1 MAKSDS
7 NKVAHIELLLNGNK
21 ARNVLEGLR
30 RGAESLKKEL
40 EELKATGLPDDDK
53 RVKQLT
59 AALKDATS
67 AVNSAERNLL
77 DLDSI
82 VKNLSSQSLKKLEA
96 AARQLK
102 KQMSLTAG
110 DDPKLNELIKQ
121 YQTINEQIDNIT
133 NRWKKQNTELNQTEK
148 ELLDIKKIIDSLD
161 TQSVDVLEKAK
172 SQIKKEYTS
181 VSPSDPKM
189 KELAAQYKIIDERIS
204 DINNGLKRQNTELDS
219 SEKELL
225 DIKKIVDTLD
235 TQSLKILNQA
245 KAQIEKDLNEA
256 IPGSEQMAEL
266 SEQYK
271 VIKNRISEVS
281 DTWKKQE
288 EVIEDVEEE
297 LLDVNK
303 ILKELNKQ
311 DLATLT
317 KAMKQVRDEMEH
329 TAANSPKMKE
339 LAKQYQA
346 LDDQVSKITGSWKR
360 QDGAITS
367 VMRRLAAYVSV
378 YGGFNLVTDRLRQ
391 IVTGNLEFSDSLAD
405 IQKTTGLSADGV
417 AELSYQISKIDTRTS
432 VQALHE
438 LAYEAGKLGIGSEGV
453 EGVAGFVRA
462 ADKISVALGEEL
474 GGSEAIKEL
483 MKMNDV
489 LGLTQKMGIE
499 KSLMATGSAIN
510 LLGQSSTANASYIAD
525 FAKRLS
531 GIASQAHITMDEIL
545 AFGAAADATGQEVE
559 VAATAMN
566 LFITQLQTHYKTV
579 SQAAGVN
586 EETIKNLL
594 EMGKTTEAVMIVLRG
609 LSEKGGLSQLGP
621 IMKDLGSEGARMSG
635 VLANFASNLDMVE
648 QALMV
653 SKKGFTEATS
663 VTNEYNIKNEN
674 AAAIMEKMANS
685 WEKMFVNSQNTGL
698 VKDMADN
705 FYELSKSLQQS
716 SVWMNSIYAILWG
729 LQKLISTLIAAL
741 PVLITL
747 FTLKGLVV
755 GIARLSAFIKEARAA
770 ATAMAVLNTA
780 MKSNVIISVISLVAG
795 LAFSLVNLKRELSD
809 VEKSANDL
817 SDSFRKFSKDSNA
830 AGIEANTLFG
840 RLKNLKA
847 GTDERRDLLI
857 KINELYG
864 KYIPHLLSEKSTLEE
879 IKEAQDAVNA
889 SLAQSIAYRSKESA
903 IQRVGEQYTSKLADQ
918 ISDLQNVYS
927 AAGVGNLGDIDAKKL
942 AELTAKYYDA
952 GLKWRSA
959 QKQIWQDM
967 YGPKGMSYSLVTE
980 NSVFINRMDE
990 AQRAV
995 NNYVANFYNQ
1005 QQAIKNINKK
1015 YDPVIGSYKPKEEEE
1030 GPYKIT
1036 EAEKDSEAKRRQREA
1051 LKYARDEYDAVM
1063 AAIKVYYSQQR
1074 QVINDSY
1081 LQQKIT
1087 TEQREKELTDIE
1099 LRELNTRIEAR
1110 KKLHGDAD
1118 ENWATELGYISQNDI
1133 AKTDSSQKAI
1143 VNLTSKNLD
1152 DIREKLKKFG
1162 TGEMD
1167 GIWSELEKDLL
1178 KIQEISIDLQK
1189 EIEDI
1194 LLKKDYS
1201 GQVERNYQA
1210 QLEKL
1215 GLFFTQYE
1223 EMAKEGM
1230 EGASGEML
1238 LGLKKLANQAA
1249 GEGMKALLDISKQ
1262 LYTIDINTEEGQA
1275 AFRKM
1280 LSDQAIFGEEMIN
1293 LEEDRLKALYYK
1305 TIEYGDATTQAI
1317 KKQRE
1322 EQLKIAAER
1331 FAPRQRE
1338 LDKEGKGYE
1347 WAVNFRKAEQD
1358 IGLATPGMVLDT
1370 EVEMYRQRLEAA
1382 QEYYDYLATHGYDV
1396 EEQRMVVEQ
1405 AASDLSEKMVEQV
1418 KNRLSTYKDYFDA
1431 FEEMGENFTFE
1442 GGEEGLEARQEAFE
1456 NFVKEMGNLTKEL
1469 IMNWVKEKI
1478 EHALIRAAMAR
1489 TEETTQAGM
1498 TATIAQQ
1505 QAIQKALVIGG
1516 ETEMAAAKATIGQTA
1531 LATQQVQSA
1540 TSVSTT
1546 AAETTANVSL
1556 GIAGAAAKTLGTLGW
1571 WGIPLVAVISALLSA
1586 LLSTA
1591 MSKVS
1596 SLFGGSEK
1604 TTPATTATKLVTGML
1619 TYDSGNVQSVSAGN
1633 GTVSVAADD
1642 GHTYNAHVAPA
1653 LPAGVGVVN
1662 SPLATLVNGKPSIV
1676 GERGPEIVIGRE
1688 TTRAIMQYRPDL
1700 LQGLISYDKH
1710 FSNGGGRYRAYDNG
1724 NVQLLSPS
1732 MSGSNTGVTN
1742 EELAGLLRDV
1752 TSAISQN
1759 AEVNQ
1764 ALTKRMG
1771 NIRAQIVRKEMV
1783 DETVDELY
1791 FRRERGSDKKINK
1804 MFGKK

>member
-1 MAKSDS
+1 M
-7 NKVAHIELLLNGNK
+7 
-21 ARNVLEGLR
+21 ARNTSTAHVVITMDGKQAVDMISGLQKQI
-30 RGAESLKKEL
+30 KKTRDEL
-40 EELKATGLPDDDK
+40 EQMQQIGIGPDDPQYKKKLDELKAMQK
-53 RVKQLT
+53 
-59 AALKDATS
+59 
-67 AVNSAERNLL
+67 AVNQNKTAYINL
-77 DLDSI
+77 D
-82 VKNLSSQSLKKLEA
+82 
-96 AARQLK
+96 
-102 KQMSLTAG
+102 
-110 DDPKLNELIKQ
+110 
-121 YQTINEQIDNIT
+121 
-133 NRWKKQNTELNQTEK
+133 
-148 ELLDIKKIIDSLD
+148 
-161 TQSVDVLEKAK
+161 
-172 SQIKKEYTS
+172 
-181 VSPSDPKM
+181 
-189 KELAAQYKIIDERIS
+189 
-204 DINNGLKRQNTELDS
+204 
-219 SEKELL
+219 
-225 DIKKIVDTLD
+225 KIVD
-235 TQSLKILNQA
+235 
-245 KAQIEKDLNEA
+245 
-256 IPGSEQMAEL
+256 EL
-266 SEQYK
+266 SKTTLAQLQ
-271 VIKNRISEVS
+271 RA
-281 DTWKKQE
+281 
-288 EVIEDVEEE
+288 
-297 LLDVNK
+297 
-303 ILKELNKQ
+303 LKECRKQ
-311 DLATLT
+311 MNNLSADHPD
-317 KAMKQVRDEMEH
+317 M
-329 TAANSPKMKE
+329 PK
-339 LAKQYQA
+339 LIRQYQQI
-346 LDDQVSKITGSWKR
+346 DDQIGKITGQWKR
-360 QDGAITS
+360 QDGAILS
-367 VMRRLAAYVSV
+367 VIKRLTAYVSV
-378 YGGFNLVTDRLRQ
+378 YGGFNF
-391 IVTGNLEFSDSLAD
+391 ITGQLQTIAQRNLEFSDSLAD
-405 IQKTTGLSADGV
+405 IQKTTGLSAKGV
-417 AELSYQISKIDTRTS
+417 AELSSEISKIDTRTS
-432 VQALHE
+432 VEELHK

-510 LLGQSSTANASYIAD
+510 LLGQSTTANADYIAD
-525 FAKRLS
+525 FTRRLA
-531 GIASQAHITMDEIL
+531 GIGAQAHISIADLM
-545 AFGAAADATGQEVE
+545 AFGAAADSTGQELE

-579 SQAAGVN
+579 SQAAGVDEN
-586 EETIKNLL
+586 LIKSLL
-594 EMGKTTEAVMIVLRG
+594 EVGKTTEAVMLVLRG

-621 IMKDLGSEGARMSG
+621 LMKDLGSEGARMSG
-635 VLANFASNLDMVE
+635 VLANFASNLDMID
-648 QALMV
+648 QALMI
-653 SKKGFTEATS
+653 SNKGFEEAIS
-663 VTNEYNIKNEN
+663 VTNEYMIKNEN
-674 AAAIMEKMANS
+674 AAAILEKVANS
-685 WEKMFVNSQNTGL
+685 WDKVFINVKNTHELKEVAQEFYDLSQSVQNNTLLMTELKIALALVVEVIKQLVAMLPSLIMF
-698 VKDMADN
+698 
-705 FYELSKSLQQS
+705 F
-716 SVWMNSIYAILWG
+716 SI
-729 LQKLISTLIAAL
+729 
-741 PVLITL
+741 
-747 FTLKGLVV
+747 KGLVQFSLYV
-755 GIARLSAFIKEARAA
+755 KTLAVDLYTMSKNAIAAARGVTSAGAA
-770 ATAMAVLNTA
+770 ATATGTA
-780 MKSNVIISVISLVAG
+780 FSRLTLILRSNVFLFVASAIVA
-795 LAFSLVNLKRELSD
+795 LIMRLSQAKKELSE

-857 KINELYG
+857 KINKLYG
-864 KYIPHLLSEKSTLEE
+864 DYIPHLLSEKSTLEE

-927 AAGVGNLGDIDAKKL
+927 AAGVGNLGDIDAQKL

-952 GLKWRSA
+952 GMKWRSA

-967 YGPKGMSYSLVTE
+967 YGPKGMSHSLVTE

-995 NNYVANFYNQ
+995 NNYVVNFYNQ

-1036 EAEKDSEAKRRQREA
+1036 EEEKDAEAKRRQREQ
-1051 LKYARDEYDAVM
+1051 LKFARDEYDAVM

-1074 QVINDSY
+1074 QVINDGY

-1238 LGLKKLANQAA
+1238 LGLKKLVNQAA

-1280 LSDQAIFGEEMIN
+1280 LSDQAIFGEEMVN

-1338 LDKEGKGYE
+1338 LDTQDRENQS
-1347 WAVNFRKAEQD
+1347 AVEFRKNEQD

-1478 EHALIRAAMAR
+1478 EHALIRAAMVD
-1489 TEETTQAGM
+1489 TEKESQDEMSDVSKEGLESEGDIAKKAGKKTLSEIAKIGLSKISLKKKENKDVTNVVQEGQNAEQTLVQEGAGAIANATMQIGQQVVAAKKTQA
-1498 TATIAQQ
+1498 A
-1505 QAIQKALVIGG
+1505 
-1516 ETEMAAAKATIGQTA
+1516 EN
-1531 LATQQVQSA
+1531 
-1540 TSVSTT
+1540 VSTSASET
-1546 AAETTANVSL
+1546 AAEVPL
-1556 GIAGAAAKTLGTLGW
+1556 GIASGAAKTIGNLGW
-1571 WGIPLVAVISALLSA
+1571 WGIPLVAVISAVLGA
-1586 LLSTA
+1586 LLNTA
-1591 MSKVS
+1591 MSAVS
-1596 SLFGGSEK
+1596 NLFGGSEK

-1642 GHTYNAHVAPA
+1642 GHTYNTHVAPA

-1710 FSNGGGRYRAYDNG
+1710 FSNGGGRYRAHDSGNIQSFAPMQSGNG
-1724 NVQLLSPS
+1724 GG
-1732 MSGSNTGVTN
+1732 MTN
-1742 EELAGLLRDV
+1742 EEMAGLLREV
-1752 TSAISQN
+1752 SSAISQN
-1759 AEVNQ
+1759 AEVNA
-1764 ALTKRMG
+1764 ALTRKMS
-1771 NIRAQIVRKEMV
+1771 NLKAQIVRKEMV
-1783 DETVDELY
+1783 DETVDEIS
-1791 FRRERGSDKKINK
+1791 FRRDRGSDKKINRL
-1804 MFGKK
+1804 FGKK

>member
-1 MAKSDS
+1 M
-7 NKVAHIELLLNGNK
+7 
-21 ARNVLEGLR
+21 ARNTSTAHVVITMDGKQAVDMMKGLQR
-30 RGAESLKKEL
+30 QVQQTRNELDQMQQMGIGPDDPQYKKKL
-40 EELKATGLPDDDK
+40 DELKAMQKAVNQNRTAYINLQDIVDNLNK
-53 RVKQLT
+53 TTLAQLQRALKECRKQMNNLT
-59 AALKDATS
+59 A
-67 AVNSAERNLL
+67 
-77 DLDSI
+77 
-82 VKNLSSQSLKKLEA
+82 
-96 AARQLK
+96 
-102 KQMSLTAG
+102 
-110 DDPKLNELIKQ
+110 DDPRMKDLIRQ
-121 YQTINEQIDNIT
+121 YQQIDN
-133 NRWKKQNTELNQTEK
+133 
-148 ELLDIKKIIDSLD
+148 
-161 TQSVDVLEKAK
+161 
-172 SQIKKEYTS
+172 QI
-181 VSPSDPKM
+181 
-189 KELAAQYKIIDERIS
+189 
-204 DINNGLKRQNTELDS
+204 G
-219 SEKELL
+219 
-225 DIKKIVDTLD
+225 
-235 TQSLKILNQA
+235 
-245 KAQIEKDLNEA
+245 
-256 IPGSEQMAEL
+256 
-266 SEQYK
+266 
-271 VIKNRISEVS
+271 
-281 DTWKKQE
+281 
-288 EVIEDVEEE
+288 
-297 LLDVNK
+297 
-303 ILKELNKQ
+303 
-311 DLATLT
+311 
-317 KAMKQVRDEMEH
+317 
-329 TAANSPKMKE
+329 
-339 LAKQYQA
+339 
-346 LDDQVSKITGSWKR
+346 KITGQWKR
-360 QDGAITS
+360 QDGAILS
-367 VMRRLAAYVSV
+367 VIKRLTAYVSV
-378 YGGFNLVTDRLRQ
+378 YGGFNF
-391 IVTGNLEFSDSLAD
+391 ITGQLQNIAQRNLEFSDSLAD
-405 IQKTTGLSADGV
+405 IQKTTGLSAKGV
-417 AELSYQISKIDTRTS
+417 AELSGEISKIDTRTS
-432 VQALHE
+432 VEELHK

-499 KSLMATGSAIN
+499 KSLMAIGSAIN
-510 LLGQSSTANASYIAD
+510 LLGQSTTANADYIAD
-525 FAKRLS
+525 FTRRLA
-531 GIASQAHITMDEIL
+531 GIGAQAHISIADLM
-545 AFGAAADATGQEVE
+545 AFGAAADSTGQELE

-579 SQAAGVN
+579 SQAAGVDEN
-586 EETIKNLL
+586 LIKSLL
-594 EMGKTTEAVMIVLRG
+594 EVGKTTEAVMLVLRG

-621 IMKDLGSEGARMSG
+621 LMKDLGSEGARMSG
-635 VLANFASNLDMVE
+635 VLANFASNLDMID
-648 QALMV
+648 QALMI
-653 SKKGFTEATS
+653 SNKGFEEAIS
-663 VTNEYNIKNEN
+663 VTNEYMIKNEN
-674 AAAIMEKMANS
+674 AAAIMEKVANS
-685 WEKMFVNSQNTGL
+685 WDKVFINVKNTQELKEVAQEFYDLSQSVQNNTLLMTELKIALALVVEVIKQLVAMLPSLIMFFSIKGL
-698 VKDMADN
+698 VQFSAYVKTLAVDLFTMSKNAVKAAVSVSAAGTAATTTGTA
-705 FYELSKSLQQS
+705 FYRLI
-716 SVWMNSIYAILWG
+716 VILRSNVF
-729 LQKLISTLIAAL
+729 LFVASAIAAL
-741 PVLITL
+741 IM
-747 FTLKGLVV
+747 
-755 GIARLSAFIKEARAA
+755 RLSQAK
-770 ATAMAVLNTA
+770 
-780 MKSNVIISVISLVAG
+780 K
-795 LAFSLVNLKRELSD
+795 ELSE

-857 KINELYG
+857 KINKLYG
-864 KYIPHLLSEKSTLEE
+864 DYIPHLLSEKSTLEE

-927 AAGVGNLGDIDAKKL
+927 AAGVGNLGDIDAQKL

-967 YGPKGMSYSLVTE
+967 YGPKGMSHSLVTE

-995 NNYVANFYNQ
+995 NNYVAHFYNQ

-1280 LSDQAIFGEEMIN
+1280 LSDQAIFGEEMVN

-1338 LDKEGKGYE
+1338 LDTQDRENQS
-1347 WAVNFRKAEQD
+1347 AVEFRKNEQD

-1478 EHALIRAAMAR
+1478 EHALIRAAMVD
-1489 TEETTQAGM
+1489 TEKESQDEMSDVSKEGLESEGDIAKKAGKKTLSEIAKIGLSKISLKKKENKDVTNVVQEGQNAEQTLVQEGAGAIANATMQIGQQVVAAKKTQA
-1498 TATIAQQ
+1498 A
-1505 QAIQKALVIGG
+1505 
-1516 ETEMAAAKATIGQTA
+1516 EN
-1531 LATQQVQSA
+1531 
-1540 TSVSTT
+1540 VSTSASET
-1546 AAETTANVSL
+1546 AAEVPL
-1556 GIAGAAAKTLGTLGW
+1556 GIASGAAKTIGNLGW
-1571 WGIPLVAVISALLSA
+1571 WGIPLVAVISAVLGA
-1586 LLSTA
+1586 LLNTA
-1591 MSKVS
+1591 MSAVS
-1596 SLFGGSEK
+1596 NLFGGSEK

-1653 LPAGVGVVN
+1653 LPAGVVVVN

-1732 MSGSNTGVTN
+1732 MAGGNTGVTN

>member
-1 MAKSDS
+1 M
-7 NKVAHIELLLNGNK
+7 
-21 ARNVLEGLR
+21 ARNTSTAHVVITMDGKQAKDMIAGLQKQIKQTR
-30 RGAESLKKEL
+30 DELDQMQQIGIGPDDKQYKKKL
-40 EELKATGLPDDDK
+40 DELKAMQKAVNQNKTAYIDLDK
-53 RVKQLT
+53 IVNELNKTTLVQLQR
-59 AALKDATS
+59 ALK
-67 AVNSAERNLL
+67 ECR
-77 DLDSI
+77 
-82 VKNLSSQSLKKLEA
+82 
-96 AARQLK
+96 
-102 KQMSLTAG
+102 KQMNNITA
-110 DDPKLNELIKQ
+110 DDPRMKTLISQ
-121 YQTINEQIDNIT
+121 YQQIDN
-133 NRWKKQNTELNQTEK
+133 
-148 ELLDIKKIIDSLD
+148 
-161 TQSVDVLEKAK
+161 
-172 SQIKKEYTS
+172 QI
-181 VSPSDPKM
+181 
-189 KELAAQYKIIDERIS
+189 
-204 DINNGLKRQNTELDS
+204 G
-219 SEKELL
+219 
-225 DIKKIVDTLD
+225 
-235 TQSLKILNQA
+235 
-245 KAQIEKDLNEA
+245 
-256 IPGSEQMAEL
+256 
-266 SEQYK
+266 
-271 VIKNRISEVS
+271 
-281 DTWKKQE
+281 
-288 EVIEDVEEE
+288 
-297 LLDVNK
+297 
-303 ILKELNKQ
+303 
-311 DLATLT
+311 
-317 KAMKQVRDEMEH
+317 
-329 TAANSPKMKE
+329 
-339 LAKQYQA
+339 
-346 LDDQVSKITGSWKR
+346 KITGQWKR
-360 QDGAITS
+360 QDGAILY
-367 VMRRLAAYVSV
+367 VVKRLTAYVSV
-378 YGGFNLVTDRLRQ
+378 YGSFNY
-391 IVTGNLEFSDSLAD
+391 ITGLMQNVLQKNLEFSDSLAD
-405 IQKTTGLSADGV
+405 IQKTTGLSAKGV
-417 AELSYQISKIDTRTS
+417 AELSGEISKIDTRTS
-432 VQALHE
+432 VEELHK

-510 LLGQSSTANASYIAD
+510 LLGQSTTANADYIAD
-525 FAKRLS
+525 FTRRLS
-531 GIASQAHITMDEIL
+531 GIGVQAHMSIADIM
-545 AFGAAADATGQEVE
+545 AFGAAADSTGQELE

-579 SQAAGVN
+579 SQAAGVDEN
-586 EETIKNLL
+586 LIKSLL
-594 EMGKTTEAVMIVLRG
+594 EVGKTTEAVMLVLRG

-621 IMKDLGSEGARMSG
+621 LMKDLGSEGARMSG
-635 VLANFASNLDMVE
+635 VLANFASNLDMID
-648 QALMV
+648 QALMI
-653 SKKGFTEATS
+653 SNKGFEEAIS
-663 VTNEYNIKNEN
+663 VTNEYMIKNEN
-674 AAAIMEKMANS
+674 AAAIMEKVANS
-685 WEKMFVNSQNTGL
+685 WDKVFINVKNTQELKEVAQEFYDLSQSVQNNTLLMTELKIALALVVGVIKQLVAMLPSLIMF
-698 VKDMADN
+698 
-705 FYELSKSLQQS
+705 F
-716 SVWMNSIYAILWG
+716 SI
-729 LQKLISTLIAAL
+729 
-741 PVLITL
+741 
-747 FTLKGLVV
+747 KGLVQFSLYV
-755 GIARLSAFIKEARAA
+755 KTLAVDLYTMSKNAIAAARGVTSAGAA
-770 ATAMAVLNTA
+770 ATATGTA
-780 MKSNVIISVISLVAG
+780 FSRLTLILKSNVFIFVASAIAA
-795 LAFSLVNLKRELSD
+795 LIMRLSQAKKELSE

-840 RLKNLKA
+840 RLKNLKE
-847 GTDERRDLLI
+847 GTTERRDLII
-857 KINELYG
+857 KINDLYG
-864 KYIPHLLSEKSTLEE
+864 KYIPHLLREKATLEE

-927 AAGVGNLGDIDAKKL
+927 AAGIGNLGDIDAQKL

-952 GLKWRSA
+952 GMKWRSA

-967 YGPKGMSYSLVTE
+967 YGPKGMSHSLVTE

-995 NNYVANFYNQ
+995 NNYVAHFYNQ

-1030 GPYKIT
+1030 GPYEIT
-1036 EAEKDSEAKRRQREA
+1036 EAEKDAEAKRRQREA

-1280 LSDQAIFGEEMIN
+1280 LSDQAIFGEEMVN

-1358 IGLATPGMVLDT
+1358 IGLATPDMAIDM

-1478 EHALIRAAMAR
+1478 EHALIRAAMVD
-1489 TEETTQAGM
+1489 TEKESQDEMSDVSKEGLESEGDIAKKAGKKTLSEIAKIGLSKISLKKKENKDVTNVVQEGQNAEQTLVESGEGAIANTMVQIGQQVVSAKKTQA
-1498 TATIAQQ
+1498 A
-1505 QAIQKALVIGG
+1505 
-1516 ETEMAAAKATIGQTA
+1516 EN
-1531 LATQQVQSA
+1531 
-1540 TSVSTT
+1540 VSTSASET
-1546 AAETTANVSL
+1546 AAEVPL
-1556 GIAGAAAKTLGTLGW
+1556 GIASGAAKTIGNLGW
-1571 WGIPLVAVISALLSA
+1571 WGIPLVAVISAVLGA
-1586 LLSTA
+1586 LLNTA
-1591 MSKVS
+1591 MSAVS
-1596 SLFGGSEK
+1596 NLFGGSEK

-1732 MSGSNTGVTN
+1732 MTGSNTGITN

>member
-1 MAKSDS
+1 M
-7 NKVAHIELLLNGNK
+7 
-21 ARNVLEGLR
+21 ARNTSTAHVVITMDGKQAVDMMKGLQR
-30 RGAESLKKEL
+30 QVQQTRNEL
-40 EELKATGLPDDDK
+40 DQMQQMGIGPDDPQYKKKLDELNAMQK
-53 RVKQLT
+53 AVNQNRTAYINLQDIVDNLNKTTLAQLQRALKECRKQMNNLT
-59 AALKDATS
+59 A
-67 AVNSAERNLL
+67 
-77 DLDSI
+77 
-82 VKNLSSQSLKKLEA
+82 
-96 AARQLK
+96 
-102 KQMSLTAG
+102 
-110 DDPKLNELIKQ
+110 DDPRMKDLIRQ
-121 YQTINEQIDNIT
+121 YQQIDN
-133 NRWKKQNTELNQTEK
+133 
-148 ELLDIKKIIDSLD
+148 
-161 TQSVDVLEKAK
+161 
-172 SQIKKEYTS
+172 QI
-181 VSPSDPKM
+181 
-189 KELAAQYKIIDERIS
+189 
-204 DINNGLKRQNTELDS
+204 G
-219 SEKELL
+219 
-225 DIKKIVDTLD
+225 
-235 TQSLKILNQA
+235 
-245 KAQIEKDLNEA
+245 
-256 IPGSEQMAEL
+256 
-266 SEQYK
+266 
-271 VIKNRISEVS
+271 
-281 DTWKKQE
+281 
-288 EVIEDVEEE
+288 
-297 LLDVNK
+297 
-303 ILKELNKQ
+303 
-311 DLATLT
+311 
-317 KAMKQVRDEMEH
+317 
-329 TAANSPKMKE
+329 
-339 LAKQYQA
+339 
-346 LDDQVSKITGSWKR
+346 KITGQWKR
-360 QDGAITS
+360 QDGAILS
-367 VMRRLAAYVSV
+367 VIKRLTAYVSV
-378 YGGFNLVTDRLRQ
+378 YGGFNF
-391 IVTGNLEFSDSLAD
+391 ITGQLQNIAQRNLEFSDSLAD
-405 IQKTTGLSADGV
+405 IQKTTGLSAKGV
-417 AELSYQISKIDTRTS
+417 AELSGEISKIDTRTS
-432 VQALHE
+432 VEELHK
-438 LAYEAGKLGIGSEGV
+438 LVYEAGKLGIGSEGV

-510 LLGQSSTANASYIAD
+510 LLGQSTTANADYIAD
-525 FAKRLS
+525 FTRRLA
-531 GIASQAHITMDEIL
+531 GIGAQAHISIADLM
-545 AFGAAADATGQEVE
+545 AFGAAADSTGQELE

-579 SQAAGVN
+579 SQAAGVDEN
-586 EETIKNLL
+586 LIKSLL
-594 EMGKTTEAVMIVLRG
+594 EVGKTTEAVMLVLRG

-621 IMKDLGSEGARMSG
+621 LMKDLGSEGARMSG
-635 VLANFASNLDMVE
+635 VLANFASNLDMID
-648 QALMV
+648 QALMI
-653 SKKGFTEATS
+653 SNKGFEEAIS
-663 VTNEYNIKNEN
+663 VTNEYMIKNEN
-674 AAAIMEKMANS
+674 AAAIMEKVANS
-685 WEKMFVNSQNTGL
+685 WDKVFINVKNTQELKEVAQEFYDLSQSVQNNTLLMTELKIVLALVVEVIKQLVAMLPSLIMF
-698 VKDMADN
+698 
-705 FYELSKSLQQS
+705 F
-716 SVWMNSIYAILWG
+716 SI
-729 LQKLISTLIAAL
+729 
-741 PVLITL
+741 
-747 FTLKGLVV
+747 KGLVQFSLYV
-755 GIARLSAFIKEARAA
+755 KTLAVDLYTMSKNAIAAARGVTSAGAA
-770 ATAMAVLNTA
+770 ATATGTA
-780 MKSNVIISVISLVAG
+780 FSRLTLILRSNVFLFVASAIAA
-795 LAFSLVNLKRELSD
+795 LIMRLSQAKKELSD

-840 RLKNLKA
+840 RLKNLKT
-847 GTDERRDLLI
+847 GTSERRDLLI
-857 KINELYG
+857 KINDLYG
-864 KYIPHLLSEKSTLEE
+864 KYIPHLLSEKSTLED

-927 AAGVGNLGDIDAKKL
+927 SAGVGNLGDIDAQKL

-967 YGPKGMSYSLVTE
+967 YGPKGMSHSLVTE

-995 NNYVANFYNQ
+995 NNYVAHFYNQ

-1015 YDPVIGSYKPKEEEE
+1015 YDPVIGSYKPAEEEE

-1118 ENWATELGYISQNDI
+1118 EDWATELGYISQNDI

-1280 LSDQAIFGEEMIN
+1280 LSDQAIFGEEMVN

-1338 LDKEGKGYE
+1338 LDTQDRENQA
-1347 WAVNFRKAEQD
+1347 AVEFRKNEQD

-1469 IMNWVKEKI
+1469 IMNYVKEKI
-1478 EHALIRAAMAR
+1478 EHALIRAAMVD
-1489 TEETTQAGM
+1489 TEKESQDEMSDVSKEGLESEGDIAKKAGKKTLSEIAKIGLSKISLKKKENKDVTNVVQEGQNAEQTLVQEGAGAIANATMQIGQQVVAAKKTQA
-1498 TATIAQQ
+1498 A
-1505 QAIQKALVIGG
+1505 
-1516 ETEMAAAKATIGQTA
+1516 EN
-1531 LATQQVQSA
+1531 
-1540 TSVSTT
+1540 VSTSASET
-1546 AAETTANVSL
+1546 AAEVPL
-1556 GIAGAAAKTLGTLGW
+1556 GIASGAAKTIGNLGW
-1571 WGIPLVAVISALLSA
+1571 WGIPLVAVISAVLGA
-1586 LLSTA
+1586 LLNTA
-1591 MSKVS
+1591 MSAVS
-1596 SLFGGSEK
+1596 NLFGGSEK

-1642 GHTYNAHVAPA
+1642 GHTYNAHVAPS

-1732 MSGSNTGVTN
+1732 MTGSNTGVTN

>member
-1 MAKSDS
+1 M
-7 NKVAHIELLLNGNK
+7 
-21 ARNVLEGLR
+21 ARNTSTAHVVITMDGKQAKDMIAGLQKQIKQTR
-30 RGAESLKKEL
+30 DELDQMQQIGIGPDDKQYKKKL
-40 EELKATGLPDDDK
+40 DELKAMQKAVNQNKTAYIDLDK
-53 RVKQLT
+53 IVNELNKTTLVQLQR
-59 AALKDATS
+59 ALK
-67 AVNSAERNLL
+67 ECR
-77 DLDSI
+77 
-82 VKNLSSQSLKKLEA
+82 
-96 AARQLK
+96 
-102 KQMSLTAG
+102 KQMNNITA
-110 DDPKLNELIKQ
+110 DDPRMKTLISQ
-121 YQTINEQIDNIT
+121 YQQIDN
-133 NRWKKQNTELNQTEK
+133 
-148 ELLDIKKIIDSLD
+148 
-161 TQSVDVLEKAK
+161 
-172 SQIKKEYTS
+172 QI
-181 VSPSDPKM
+181 
-189 KELAAQYKIIDERIS
+189 
-204 DINNGLKRQNTELDS
+204 G
-219 SEKELL
+219 
-225 DIKKIVDTLD
+225 
-235 TQSLKILNQA
+235 
-245 KAQIEKDLNEA
+245 
-256 IPGSEQMAEL
+256 
-266 SEQYK
+266 
-271 VIKNRISEVS
+271 
-281 DTWKKQE
+281 
-288 EVIEDVEEE
+288 
-297 LLDVNK
+297 
-303 ILKELNKQ
+303 
-311 DLATLT
+311 
-317 KAMKQVRDEMEH
+317 
-329 TAANSPKMKE
+329 
-339 LAKQYQA
+339 
-346 LDDQVSKITGSWKR
+346 KITGQWKR
-360 QDGAITS
+360 QDGAILS
-367 VMRRLAAYVSV
+367 VVKRLTAYVSV
-378 YGGFNLVTDRLRQ
+378 YGSFNY
-391 IVTGNLEFSDSLAD
+391 ITGLMQNVLQKNLEFSDSLAD
-405 IQKTTGLSADGV
+405 IQKTTGLSAKGV
-417 AELSYQISKIDTRTS
+417 AELSGEISKIDTRTS
-432 VQALHE
+432 VEELHK

-474 GGSEAIKEL
+474 GGAEAIKEL

-510 LLGQSSTANASYIAD
+510 LLGQSTTANADYIAD
-525 FAKRLS
+525 FTRRLA
-531 GIASQAHITMDEIL
+531 GIGAQAHISIADLM
-545 AFGAAADATGQEVE
+545 AFGAAADSTGQELE

-579 SQAAGVN
+579 SQAAGVDEN
-586 EETIKNLL
+586 LIKSLL
-594 EMGKTTEAVMIVLRG
+594 EVGKTTEAVMLVLRG

-621 IMKDLGSEGARMSG
+621 LMKELGSEGARMSG
-635 VLANFASNLDMVE
+635 VLANFASNLDMID
-648 QALMV
+648 QALMI
-653 SKKGFTEATS
+653 SNKGFEEAIS
-663 VTNEYNIKNEN
+663 VTNEYMIKNEN
-674 AAAIMEKMANS
+674 AAAIMEKVANS
-685 WEKMFVNSQNTGL
+685 WDKVFINVKNTQELKEVAQEFYDLSQSVQNNTLLMTELKIALAL
-698 VKDMADN
+698 VMEVIKQLVSM
-705 FYELSKSLQQS
+705 
-716 SVWMNSIYAILWG
+716 I
-729 LQKLISTLIAAL
+729 
-741 PVLITL
+741 PVLIMA
-747 FTLKGLVV
+747 FSLKGIVQFSLYIKTLAVDLYTMSKNA
-755 GIARLSAFIKEARAA
+755 IAAARGVTSAGAA
-770 ATAMAVLNTA
+770 ATATGTA
-780 MKSNVIISVISLVAG
+780 FSRLTLILKSNVFIFVASAIAA
-795 LAFSLVNLKRELSD
+795 LIMRLSQAKKELSD

-840 RLKNLKA
+840 RLKNLKE
-847 GTDERRDLLI
+847 GTTERRDLII
-857 KINELYG
+857 KINDLYG
-864 KYIPHLLSEKSTLEE
+864 KYIPHLLREKATLEE

-927 AAGVGNLGDIDAKKL
+927 AAGVGNLGDIDTQKL

-967 YGPKGMSYSLVTE
+967 YGPKGMSHSLVTE

-1280 LSDQAIFGEEMIN
+1280 LSDQAIFGEEMVN

-1331 FAPRQRE
+1331 FSPRQRE
-1338 LDKEGKGYE
+1338 LDTQDRENQS
-1347 WAVNFRKAEQD
+1347 AVEFRKNEQD

-1469 IMNWVKEKI
+1469 IMNYVKERI
-1478 EHALIRAAMAR
+1478 EHALIRAAMVD
-1489 TEETTQAGM
+1489 TEKESQDEMSDVSKEGLESEGDIAKKAGKKTLSEIAKVGLSKISLKKKENKDVANVVQEGQNAEQTLVQEGAGAIANATMQLGQQVVAAKKTQA
-1498 TATIAQQ
+1498 A
-1505 QAIQKALVIGG
+1505 
-1516 ETEMAAAKATIGQTA
+1516 EN
-1531 LATQQVQSA
+1531 
-1540 TSVSTT
+1540 VSTSASET
-1546 AAETTANVSL
+1546 AAEVPL
-1556 GIAGAAAKTLGTLGW
+1556 GIASGAAKTIGNLGW
-1571 WGIPLVAVISALLSA
+1571 WGIPLVAVISAVLGA
-1586 LLSTA
+1586 LLNTA
-1591 MSKVS
+1591 MSAVS
-1596 SLFGGSEK
+1596 NLFGGSEK

-1732 MSGSNTGVTN
+1732 MSGGNTGVTN

>member
-1 MAKSDS
+1 M
-7 NKVAHIELLLNGNK
+7 
-21 ARNVLEGLR
+21 ARNTSTAHVVITMDSKQAVDMMKVLQRQSQQLR
-30 RGAESLKKEL
+30 KEL
-40 EELKATGLPDDDK
+40 DEMQSMGLGPEDKQYKQKLDEFKAVEK
-53 RVKQLT
+53 AIRNNKT
-59 AALKDATS
+59 AYI
-67 AVNSAERNLL
+67 
-77 DLDSI
+77 DLDQ
-82 VKNLSSQSLKKLEA
+82 V
-96 AARQLK
+96 
-102 KQMSLTAG
+102 
-110 DDPKLNELIKQ
+110 
-121 YQTINEQIDNIT
+121 
-133 NRWKKQNTELNQTEK
+133 
-148 ELLDIKKIIDSLD
+148 
-161 TQSVDVLEKAK
+161 V
-172 SQIKKEYTS
+172 
-181 VSPSDPKM
+181 
-189 KELAAQYKIIDERIS
+189 
-204 DINNGLKRQNTELDS
+204 
-219 SEKELL
+219 
-225 DIKKIVDTLD
+225 
-235 TQSLKILNQA
+235 
-245 KAQIEKDLNEA
+245 
-256 IPGSEQMAEL
+256 
-266 SEQYK
+266 
-271 VIKNRISEVS
+271 
-281 DTWKKQE
+281 
-288 EVIEDVEEE
+288 
-297 LLDVNK
+297 
-303 ILKELNKQ
+303 KELNKTTLRKLQ
-311 DLATLT
+311 DSLKQCRKQMNDLTADDPRMKTLI
-317 KAMKQVRDEMEH
+317 Q
-329 TAANSPKMKE
+329 
-339 LAKQYQA
+339 QYQQI
-346 LDDQVSKITGSWKR
+346 DNQIGKITGQWKR
-360 QDGAITS
+360 QDGAILS
-367 VMRRLAAYVSV
+367 VIKRLAAYVSV
-378 YGGFNLVTDRLRQ
+378 YSGWNV
-391 IVTGNLEFSDSLAD
+391 ITGQLQNIAQRNLEFSDSLAD
-405 IQKTTGLSADGV
+405 IQKTTGLSAKGV
-417 AELSYQISKIDTRTS
+417 AELSGEISKIDTRTS
-432 VQALHE
+432 VEELHK

-510 LLGQSSTANASYIAD
+510 LLGQSTTANADYIAD
-525 FAKRLS
+525 FTRRLA
-531 GIASQAHITMDEIL
+531 GIGAQAHMSIADIM
-545 AFGAAADATGQEVE
+545 AFGAAADSTGQELE

-579 SQAAGVN
+579 SQAAGVDEN
-586 EETIKNLL
+586 LIKSLL
-594 EMGKTTEAVMIVLRG
+594 EVGKTTEAVMLVLRG

-621 IMKDLGSEGARMSG
+621 LMKDLGSEGARMSG
-635 VLANFASNLDMVE
+635 VLANFASNLDMID
-648 QALMV
+648 QALMI
-653 SKKGFTEATS
+653 SNKGFEEAIS
-663 VTNEYNIKNEN
+663 VTNEYMIKNEN
-674 AAAIMEKMANS
+674 AAAIMEKVANS
-685 WEKMFVNSQNTGL
+685 WDKVFINVKNTQELKEVAQEFYDLSQSVQNNTLLMTELKIALALVVEVIKQLVAMLPSLIMF
-698 VKDMADN
+698 
-705 FYELSKSLQQS
+705 F
-716 SVWMNSIYAILWG
+716 SI
-729 LQKLISTLIAAL
+729 
-741 PVLITL
+741 
-747 FTLKGLVV
+747 KGLVQFSAYV
-755 GIARLSAFIKEARAA
+755 KTLAVDLFTMSKNAVKAAVSVSAAGTAATTTGTAFYRLIVILRSNVFLFVASAIAVLIMRLSQAK
-770 ATAMAVLNTA
+770 
-780 MKSNVIISVISLVAG
+780 K
-795 LAFSLVNLKRELSD
+795 ELSD

-927 AAGVGNLGDIDAKKL
+927 AAGVGNLGDIDAQKL

-967 YGPKGMSYSLVTE
+967 YGPKGMSHSLVTE

-995 NNYVANFYNQ
+995 NNYVAHFYNQ

-1036 EAEKDSEAKRRQREA
+1036 EAEKDAEAKRRQREA

-1280 LSDQAIFGEEMIN
+1280 LSDQAIFGEEMVN

-1338 LDKEGKGYE
+1338 LDKDGKGYE

-1478 EHALIRAAMAR
+1478 EHALIRAAMVD
-1489 TEETTQAGM
+1489 TEKESQDEMSDVSKEGLESEGDIAKKAGKKTLSEIAKIGLSKISLKKKENKDVTNVVQEGQNAEQTLVQEGAGAIANATMQIGQQVVAAKKTQA
-1498 TATIAQQ
+1498 A
-1505 QAIQKALVIGG
+1505 
-1516 ETEMAAAKATIGQTA
+1516 EN
-1531 LATQQVQSA
+1531 
-1540 TSVSTT
+1540 VSTSASET
-1546 AAETTANVSL
+1546 AAEVPL
-1556 GIAGAAAKTLGTLGW
+1556 GIASGAAKTIGNLGW
-1571 WGIPLVAVISALLSA
+1571 WGIPLVAVISAVLGA
-1586 LLSTA
+1586 LLNTA
-1591 MSKVS
+1591 MSAVS
-1596 SLFGGSEK
+1596 NLFGGSEK

-1732 MSGSNTGVTN
+1732 MAGGNTGVTN

>member
-1 MAKSDS
+1 MARNTSTAHVVITMDSKQAVDMMKVLQRQSQQLRKELDEMQSMGLGPDDKQYKQKLDEFKAVNKAIRS
-7 NKVAHIELLLNGNK
+7 NKTAYIDLDEV
-21 ARNVLEGLR
+21 V
-30 RGAESLKKEL
+30 KEL
-40 EELKATGLPDDDK
+40 SNTTLRKLQDSLAQCRKEMKD
-53 RVKQLT
+53 LT
-59 AALKDATS
+59 AD
-67 AVNSAERNLL
+67 
-77 DLDSI
+77 
-82 VKNLSSQSLKKLEA
+82 
-96 AARQLK
+96 
-102 KQMSLTAG
+102 
-110 DDPKLNELIKQ
+110 
-121 YQTINEQIDNIT
+121 
-133 NRWKKQNTELNQTEK
+133 
-148 ELLDIKKIIDSLD
+148 
-161 TQSVDVLEKAK
+161 
-172 SQIKKEYTS
+172 
-181 VSPSDPKM
+181 DPKM
-189 KELAAQYKIIDERIS
+189 KKLIQ
-204 DINNGLKRQNTELDS
+204 
-219 SEKELL
+219 
-225 DIKKIVDTLD
+225 
-235 TQSLKILNQA
+235 
-245 KAQIEKDLNEA
+245 
-256 IPGSEQMAEL
+256 
-266 SEQYK
+266 
-271 VIKNRISEVS
+271 
-281 DTWKKQE
+281 
-288 EVIEDVEEE
+288 
-297 LLDVNK
+297 
-303 ILKELNKQ
+303 
-311 DLATLT
+311 
-317 KAMKQVRDEMEH
+317 
-329 TAANSPKMKE
+329 
-339 LAKQYQA
+339 QYQQI
-346 LDDQVSKITGSWKR
+346 DNQIGKITGQWKR
-360 QDGAITS
+360 QDGAILS
-367 VMRRLAAYVSV
+367 VIKRLTAYVSV
-378 YGGFNLVTDRLRQ
+378 YGGFNF
-391 IVTGNLEFSDSLAD
+391 ITGQLQNIAQRNLEFSDSLAD
-405 IQKTTGLSADGV
+405 IQKTTGLSAKGV
-417 AELSYQISKIDTRTS
+417 AELSGEISKIDTRTS
-432 VQALHE
+432 VEELHK

-510 LLGQSSTANASYIAD
+510 LLGQSTTANADYIAD
-525 FAKRLS
+525 FTRRLA
-531 GIASQAHITMDEIL
+531 GIGAQAHMSIADIM
-545 AFGAAADATGQEVE
+545 AFGAAADSTGQELE

-579 SQAAGVN
+579 SQVAGVDEN
-586 EETIKNLL
+586 LIKSLL
-594 EMGKTTEAVMIVLRG
+594 EVGKTTEAVMLVLRG

-621 IMKDLGSEGARMSG
+621 LMKDLGSEGARMSG
-635 VLANFASNLDMVE
+635 VLANFASNLDMID
-648 QALMV
+648 QALMI
-653 SKKGFTEATS
+653 SNKGFEEAIS
-663 VTNEYNIKNEN
+663 VTNEYMIKNEN
-674 AAAIMEKMANS
+674 AAAIMEKVANS
-685 WEKMFVNSQNTGL
+685 WDKVFINVKNTQELKEVAQEFYDLSQSVQNNTLLMTELKIALALVVEVIKQLVAMLPSLIMF
-698 VKDMADN
+698 
-705 FYELSKSLQQS
+705 F
-716 SVWMNSIYAILWG
+716 SI
-729 LQKLISTLIAAL
+729 
-741 PVLITL
+741 
-747 FTLKGLVV
+747 KGLVQFSLYV
-755 GIARLSAFIKEARAA
+755 KTLAVDLYTMSKNAIAAARGVTSAGAA
-770 ATAMAVLNTA
+770 ATATGTA
-780 MKSNVIISVISLVAG
+780 FSRLTLILRSNVFLFVASAIAA
-795 LAFSLVNLKRELSD
+795 LIMRLSQAKKELSE

-830 AGIEANTLFG
+830 AVIEANTLFG
-840 RLKNLKA
+840 RLKNLKE
-847 GTDERRDLLI
+847 GTTERRDLII
-857 KINELYG
+857 KINDLYG
-864 KYIPHLLSEKSTLEE
+864 KYIPHLLREKATLEE

-927 AAGVGNLGDIDAKKL
+927 AAGVGNLGDIDAQKL

-967 YGPKGMSYSLVTE
+967 YGQKGMSHSLVTE

-995 NNYVANFYNQ
+995 NNYVAHFYNQ

-1152 DIREKLKKFG
+1152 NIREKLKKFG

-1230 EGASGEML
+1230 EDASGEML

-1262 LYTIDINTEEGQA
+1262 LYTIDINTEEGQE

-1280 LSDQAIFGEEMIN
+1280 LSDQAIFGEEMVN
-1293 LEEDRLKALYYK
+1293 LEGDRLKALYYK

-1338 LDKEGKGYE
+1338 LDTQDRENQE
-1347 WAVNFRKAEQD
+1347 AVEFRKNEQD

-1478 EHALIRAAMAR
+1478 EHALIRAAMVD
-1489 TEETTQAGM
+1489 TEKESQDEMSDVSKEGLESEGDIAKKVGKKTLSEIAKIGLSKISLKKKENKDVTNVVQEGQNAEQTLVQEGAGAIANATMQIGQQVVAAKKTQA
-1498 TATIAQQ
+1498 A
-1505 QAIQKALVIGG
+1505 
-1516 ETEMAAAKATIGQTA
+1516 EN
-1531 LATQQVQSA
+1531 
-1540 TSVSTT
+1540 VSTSASET
-1546 AAETTANVSL
+1546 AAEVPL
-1556 GIAGAAAKTLGTLGW
+1556 GIASGAAKTIGNLGW
-1571 WGIPLVAVISALLSA
+1571 WGIPLVAVISAVLNA
-1586 LLSTA
+1586 LLNTA
-1591 MSKVS
+1591 MSAVS
-1596 SLFGGSEK
+1596 NLFGGSDK
-1604 TTPATTATKLVTGML
+1604 VTTPATTATKLVTGML

-1642 GHTYNAHVAPA
+1642 GHTYNAHVVPA

-1732 MSGSNTGVTN
+1732 MDGGNTGVTN

>member
-1 MAKSDS
+1 M
-7 NKVAHIELLLNGNK
+7 
-21 ARNVLEGLR
+21 ARNTSTAHVVITMDGKQAKDMIAGLQKQIKQTR
-30 RGAESLKKEL
+30 DEL
-40 EELKATGLPDDDK
+40 DQMQQIGIGPDDKQYKKKQDELRAMQKAVNQNKTAYIDLDK
-53 RVKQLT
+53 IVNELNKTTLVQLQR
-59 AALKDATS
+59 ALK
-67 AVNSAERNLL
+67 ECR
-77 DLDSI
+77 
-82 VKNLSSQSLKKLEA
+82 
-96 AARQLK
+96 
-102 KQMSLTAG
+102 KQMNNITA
-110 DDPKLNELIKQ
+110 DDPRMKTLISQ
-121 YQTINEQIDNIT
+121 YQQIDN
-133 NRWKKQNTELNQTEK
+133 
-148 ELLDIKKIIDSLD
+148 
-161 TQSVDVLEKAK
+161 
-172 SQIKKEYTS
+172 QI
-181 VSPSDPKM
+181 
-189 KELAAQYKIIDERIS
+189 
-204 DINNGLKRQNTELDS
+204 G
-219 SEKELL
+219 
-225 DIKKIVDTLD
+225 
-235 TQSLKILNQA
+235 
-245 KAQIEKDLNEA
+245 
-256 IPGSEQMAEL
+256 
-266 SEQYK
+266 
-271 VIKNRISEVS
+271 
-281 DTWKKQE
+281 
-288 EVIEDVEEE
+288 
-297 LLDVNK
+297 
-303 ILKELNKQ
+303 
-311 DLATLT
+311 
-317 KAMKQVRDEMEH
+317 
-329 TAANSPKMKE
+329 
-339 LAKQYQA
+339 
-346 LDDQVSKITGSWKR
+346 KITGQWKR
-360 QDGAITS
+360 QDGAILS
-367 VMRRLAAYVSV
+367 VVKRLTAYVSV
-378 YGGFNLVTDRLRQ
+378 YGSFNY
-391 IVTGNLEFSDSLAD
+391 ITGLMQNVLQKNLEFSDSLAD
-405 IQKTTGLSADGV
+405 IQKTTGLSAKGV
-417 AELSYQISKIDTRTS
+417 AELSGEISKIDTRTS
-432 VQALHE
+432 VEELHK

-474 GGSEAIKEL
+474 GGAEAIKEL

-510 LLGQSSTANASYIAD
+510 LLGQSTTANADYIAD
-525 FAKRLS
+525 FTRRLA
-531 GIASQAHITMDEIL
+531 GIGAQAHISIADLM
-545 AFGAAADATGQEVE
+545 AFGAAADSTGQELE

-579 SQAAGVN
+579 SQAAGVDEN
-586 EETIKNLL
+586 LIKSLL
-594 EMGKTTEAVMIVLRG
+594 EVGKTTEAVMLVLRG

-621 IMKDLGSEGARMSG
+621 LMKDLGSEGARMSG
-635 VLANFASNLDMVE
+635 VLANFASNLDMID
-648 QALMV
+648 QALMI
-653 SKKGFTEATS
+653 SNKGFEEAIS
-663 VTNEYNIKNEN
+663 VTNEYMIKNEN
-674 AAAIMEKMANS
+674 AAAIMEKVANS
-685 WEKMFVNSQNTGL
+685 WDKVFINVKNTQELKEVAQEFYDLSQSVQNNTLLMTELKIALAL
-698 VKDMADN
+698 VMEVIKQLVSM
-705 FYELSKSLQQS
+705 
-716 SVWMNSIYAILWG
+716 I
-729 LQKLISTLIAAL
+729 
-741 PVLITL
+741 PVLIMA
-747 FTLKGLVV
+747 FSLKGIVQFSLYIKTLAVDLYTMSKNA
-755 GIARLSAFIKEARAA
+755 IAAARGVTSAGAA
-770 ATAMAVLNTA
+770 ATATGTA
-780 MKSNVIISVISLVAG
+780 FSRLTLILRSNVFLFVASAIAA
-795 LAFSLVNLKRELSD
+795 LIMRLSQAKKELSD

-840 RLKNLKA
+840 RLKNLKT

-864 KYIPHLLSEKSTLEE
+864 KYIPHLLSEKSTLED

-927 AAGVGNLGDIDAKKL
+927 AAGVGNLGDIDAQKL

-967 YGPKGMSYSLVTE
+967 YGPKGMSHSLVTE

-995 NNYVANFYNQ
+995 NNYVAHFYNQ

-1280 LSDQAIFGEEMIN
+1280 LSDQAIFGEEMVN

-1338 LDKEGKGYE
+1338 LDTQDRENQA
-1347 WAVNFRKAEQD
+1347 AVEFRKNEQD

-1478 EHALIRAAMAR
+1478 EHALIRAAMVD
-1489 TEETTQAGM
+1489 TEKESQDEMSDVSKEGLESEGDIAKKAGKKTLSEIAKIGLSKISLKKKENKDVTNVVQEGQNAEQTLVQEGAGAIANATMQIGQQVVAAKKTQA
-1498 TATIAQQ
+1498 A
-1505 QAIQKALVIGG
+1505 
-1516 ETEMAAAKATIGQTA
+1516 EN
-1531 LATQQVQSA
+1531 
-1540 TSVSTT
+1540 VSTSASET
-1546 AAETTANVSL
+1546 AAEVPL
-1556 GIAGAAAKTLGTLGW
+1556 GIASGAAKTIGNLGW
-1571 WGIPLVAVISALLSA
+1571 WGIPLVAVISAVLGA
-1586 LLSTA
+1586 LLNTA
-1591 MSKVS
+1591 MSAVS
-1596 SLFGGSEK
+1596 NLFGGSEK

-1710 FSNGGGRYRAYDNG
+1710 FSNGGGRYRAYDSG

-1732 MSGSNTGVTN
+1732 MTGSNTGVTN

>member
-1 MAKSDS
+1 M
-7 NKVAHIELLLNGNK
+7 
-21 ARNVLEGLR
+21 ARNTSTAHVVITMDGKQAVDMIKGLQKQIQATR
-30 RGAESLKKEL
+30 KEL
-40 EELKATGLPDDDK
+40 DQMQKAGIGPDDPQYKKKLDELKAMQK
-53 RVKQLT
+53 
-59 AALKDATS
+59 
-67 AVNSAERNLL
+67 AVNQNRTAYI
-77 DLDSI
+77 DLDQ
-82 VKNLSSQSLKKLEA
+82 V
-96 AARQLK
+96 
-102 KQMSLTAG
+102 
-110 DDPKLNELIKQ
+110 
-121 YQTINEQIDNIT
+121 
-133 NRWKKQNTELNQTEK
+133 
-148 ELLDIKKIIDSLD
+148 
-161 TQSVDVLEKAK
+161 V
-172 SQIKKEYTS
+172 
-181 VSPSDPKM
+181 
-189 KELAAQYKIIDERIS
+189 
-204 DINNGLKRQNTELDS
+204 
-219 SEKELL
+219 
-225 DIKKIVDTLD
+225 
-235 TQSLKILNQA
+235 
-245 KAQIEKDLNEA
+245 
-256 IPGSEQMAEL
+256 
-266 SEQYK
+266 
-271 VIKNRISEVS
+271 
-281 DTWKKQE
+281 
-288 EVIEDVEEE
+288 
-297 LLDVNK
+297 
-303 ILKELNKQ
+303 KELNKTT
-311 DLATLT
+311 LAQLQRSLKECRKQMNNLT
-317 KAMKQVRDEMEH
+317 ADDPRMKKLIQ
-329 TAANSPKMKE
+329 
-339 LAKQYQA
+339 QYQQI
-346 LDDQVSKITGSWKR
+346 DNQIGKITGQWKR
-360 QDGAITS
+360 QDGAILS
-367 VMRRLAAYVSV
+367 VVKRLTAYVSV
-378 YGGFNLVTDRLRQ
+378 YGSFNFISGLLQNVLQ
-391 IVTGNLEFSDSLAD
+391 KNLEFSDSLAD
-405 IQKTTGLSADGV
+405 IQKTTGLSAKGV
-417 AELSYQISKIDTRTS
+417 AELSSEIMKIDTRTS
-432 VQALHE
+432 VEGLHK

-474 GGSEAIKEL
+474 GGAEAIKEL

-510 LLGQSSTANASYIAD
+510 LLGQSTTANADYIAD
-525 FAKRLS
+525 FTRRLA
-531 GIASQAHITMDEIL
+531 GIGAQAHMSIADIMAL
-545 AFGAAADATGQEVE
+545 GAAADSTGQELE

-579 SQAAGVN
+579 SQAAGVDEN
-586 EETIKNLL
+586 LIKSLL
-594 EMGKTTEAVMIVLRG
+594 EVGKTTEAVMLVLRG

-621 IMKDLGSEGARMSG
+621 LMKDLGSEGARMSG
-635 VLANFASNLDMVE
+635 VLANFASNLDKIDY
-648 QALMV
+648 ALMI
-653 SKKGFTEATS
+653 SNKGFEEAIS

-674 AAAIMEKMANS
+674 ASAIMEKMANS

-729 LQKLISTLIAAL
+729 LQKLISTLIASL

-747 FTLKGLVV
+747 FTLKGIVV
-755 GIARLSAFIKEARAA
+755 GIGRLAAFVKEAKAA
-770 ATAMAVLNTA
+770 ATAMTVLNTA

-795 LAFSLVNLKRELSD
+795 LTFSLVNLKKELSEA
-809 VEKSANDL
+809 EKSANDL

-903 IQRVGEQYTSKLADQ
+903 IQRVGEQYTSKLAEQ

-927 AAGVGNLGDIDAKKL
+927 AAGVGNLGDIDAQKL

-967 YGPKGMSYSLVTE
+967 YGPKGMSHSLVTE

-995 NNYVANFYNQ
+995 NNYVAHFYNQ

-1015 YDPVIGSYKPKEEEE
+1015 YDPVIGSYKPTEEEE

-1036 EAEKDSEAKRRQREA
+1036 EAEKDAEAKRRQREA

-1152 DIREKLKKFG
+1152 DIRGKLKKFG

-1280 LSDQAIFGEEMIN
+1280 LSDQAIFGEEMVN

-1338 LDKEGKGYE
+1338 LDTQDRENQS
-1347 WAVNFRKAEQD
+1347 AVEFRKNEQD

-1478 EHALIRAAMAR
+1478 EHALIRAAMVR
-1489 TEETTQAGM
+1489 TERTTQAGM
-1498 TATIAQQ
+1498 TATIAQEQ
-1505 QAIQKALVIGG
+1505 GIQKSLIIGG
-1516 ETEMAAAKATIGQTA
+1516 ETEMAAAKASIGQQA
-1531 LATQQVQSA
+1531 LATQQAQA
-1540 TSVSTT
+1540 AQNVSTT
-1546 AAETTANVSL
+1546 ASETTANVSL

-1571 WGIPLVAVISALLSA
+1571 WGIPLVAVISALLGA
-1586 LLSTA
+1586 LLNTA

-1710 FSNGGGRYRAYDNG
+1710 FSNGGGRYRAHDSG
-1724 NVQLLSPS
+1724 NVQSLSTAMP
-1732 MSGSNTGVTN
+1732 GSNGGMTN

>member
-1 MAKSDS
+1 M
-7 NKVAHIELLLNGNK
+7 
-21 ARNVLEGLR
+21 ARNTSTAHVVITMDGKQAVDMMKGLQR
-30 RGAESLKKEL
+30 QVQQTRNELDQMQQMGIGPDDPQYKKKL
-40 EELKATGLPDDDK
+40 DELKAMQKAVNQNRTAYINLQDIVDNLNK
-53 RVKQLT
+53 TTLAQLQRALKECRKQMNNLT
-59 AALKDATS
+59 A
-67 AVNSAERNLL
+67 
-77 DLDSI
+77 
-82 VKNLSSQSLKKLEA
+82 
-96 AARQLK
+96 
-102 KQMSLTAG
+102 
-110 DDPKLNELIKQ
+110 DDPRMKDLIRQ
-121 YQTINEQIDNIT
+121 YQQIDN
-133 NRWKKQNTELNQTEK
+133 
-148 ELLDIKKIIDSLD
+148 
-161 TQSVDVLEKAK
+161 
-172 SQIKKEYTS
+172 QI
-181 VSPSDPKM
+181 
-189 KELAAQYKIIDERIS
+189 
-204 DINNGLKRQNTELDS
+204 G
-219 SEKELL
+219 
-225 DIKKIVDTLD
+225 
-235 TQSLKILNQA
+235 
-245 KAQIEKDLNEA
+245 
-256 IPGSEQMAEL
+256 
-266 SEQYK
+266 
-271 VIKNRISEVS
+271 
-281 DTWKKQE
+281 
-288 EVIEDVEEE
+288 
-297 LLDVNK
+297 
-303 ILKELNKQ
+303 
-311 DLATLT
+311 
-317 KAMKQVRDEMEH
+317 
-329 TAANSPKMKE
+329 
-339 LAKQYQA
+339 
-346 LDDQVSKITGSWKR
+346 KITGQWKR
-360 QDGAITS
+360 QDGAILS
-367 VMRRLAAYVSV
+367 VIKRLTAYVSV
-378 YGGFNLVTDRLRQ
+378 YGGFNF
-391 IVTGNLEFSDSLAD
+391 ITGQLQNIAQRNLEFSDSLAD
-405 IQKTTGLSADGV
+405 IQKTTGLSAKGV
-417 AELSYQISKIDTRTS
+417 AELSGEISKIDTRTS
-432 VQALHE
+432 VEELHK

-510 LLGQSSTANASYIAD
+510 LLGQSTTANADYIAD
-525 FAKRLS
+525 FTRRLA
-531 GIASQAHITMDEIL
+531 GIGAQAHISIADLM
-545 AFGAAADATGQEVE
+545 AFGAAADSTGQELE

-579 SQAAGVN
+579 SQAAGVDEN
-586 EETIKNLL
+586 LIKSLL
-594 EMGKTTEAVMIVLRG
+594 EVGKTTEAVMLVLRG

-621 IMKDLGSEGARMSG
+621 LMKDLGSEGARMSG
-635 VLANFASNLDMVE
+635 VLANFASNLDMID
-648 QALMV
+648 QALMI
-653 SKKGFTEATS
+653 SNKGFEEAIS
-663 VTNEYNIKNEN
+663 VTNEYMIKNEN
-674 AAAIMEKMANS
+674 AAAIMEKVANS
-685 WEKMFVNSQNTGL
+685 WDKVFINVKNTQELKEVAQEFYDLSQSVQNNTLLMTELKIALALVVEVIKQLVAMLPSLIMFFSIKGL
-698 VKDMADN
+698 VQFSAYVKTLAVDLFTMSKNAVKAAVSVSAAGTAATTTGTA
-705 FYELSKSLQQS
+705 FYRLI
-716 SVWMNSIYAILWG
+716 VILRSNVF
-729 LQKLISTLIAAL
+729 LFVASAIAAL
-741 PVLITL
+741 IM
-747 FTLKGLVV
+747 
-755 GIARLSAFIKEARAA
+755 RLSQAK
-770 ATAMAVLNTA
+770 
-780 MKSNVIISVISLVAG
+780 K
-795 LAFSLVNLKRELSD
+795 ELSE

-857 KINELYG
+857 KINKLYG
-864 KYIPHLLSEKSTLEE
+864 DYIPHLLSEKSTLEE

-927 AAGVGNLGDIDAKKL
+927 AAGVGNLGDIDAQKL

-967 YGPKGMSYSLVTE
+967 YGPKGMSHSLVTE

-995 NNYVANFYNQ
+995 NNYVAHFYNQ

-1280 LSDQAIFGEEMIN
+1280 LSDQAIFGEEMVN

-1338 LDKEGKGYE
+1338 LDTQDRENQS
-1347 WAVNFRKAEQD
+1347 AVEFRKNEQD

-1478 EHALIRAAMAR
+1478 EHALIRAAMVD
-1489 TEETTQAGM
+1489 TEKESQDEMSDVSKEGLESEGDIAKKAGKKTLSEIAKIGLSKISLKKKENKDVTNVVQEGQNAEQTLVQEGAGAIANATMQIGQQVVAAKKTQA
-1498 TATIAQQ
+1498 A
-1505 QAIQKALVIGG
+1505 
-1516 ETEMAAAKATIGQTA
+1516 EN
-1531 LATQQVQSA
+1531 
-1540 TSVSTT
+1540 VSTSASET
-1546 AAETTANVSL
+1546 AAEVPL
-1556 GIAGAAAKTLGTLGW
+1556 GIASGAAKTIGNLGW
-1571 WGIPLVAVISALLSA
+1571 WGIPLVAVISAVLGA
-1586 LLSTA
+1586 LLNTA
-1591 MSKVS
+1591 MSAVS
-1596 SLFGGSEK
+1596 NLFGGSEK

-1619 TYDSGNVQSVSAGN
+1619 TYDSGNVQYVSAGN

-1732 MSGSNTGVTN
+1732 MAGGNTGVTN

>member
-1 MAKSDS
+1 M
-7 NKVAHIELLLNGNK
+7 
-21 ARNVLEGLR
+21 ARNTSTAHVVITMDSKQAVDMMKVLQRQSQQLRKELDEMQSMGLGPEDKQYKQKLDEFKAVEKAIR
-30 RGAESLKKEL
+30 NNRTAYIDLDQVVKELNKTTLRKLQDSLKQCRKEMNN
-40 EELKATGLPDDDK
+40 
-53 RVKQLT
+53 LT
-59 AALKDATS
+59 AD
-67 AVNSAERNLL
+67 
-77 DLDSI
+77 
-82 VKNLSSQSLKKLEA
+82 
-96 AARQLK
+96 
-102 KQMSLTAG
+102 
-110 DDPKLNELIKQ
+110 
-121 YQTINEQIDNIT
+121 
-133 NRWKKQNTELNQTEK
+133 
-148 ELLDIKKIIDSLD
+148 
-161 TQSVDVLEKAK
+161 
-172 SQIKKEYTS
+172 
-181 VSPSDPKM
+181 DPKM
-189 KELAAQYKIIDERIS
+189 KKLIQ
-204 DINNGLKRQNTELDS
+204 
-219 SEKELL
+219 
-225 DIKKIVDTLD
+225 
-235 TQSLKILNQA
+235 
-245 KAQIEKDLNEA
+245 
-256 IPGSEQMAEL
+256 
-266 SEQYK
+266 
-271 VIKNRISEVS
+271 
-281 DTWKKQE
+281 
-288 EVIEDVEEE
+288 
-297 LLDVNK
+297 
-303 ILKELNKQ
+303 
-311 DLATLT
+311 
-317 KAMKQVRDEMEH
+317 
-329 TAANSPKMKE
+329 
-339 LAKQYQA
+339 QYQQI
-346 LDDQVSKITGSWKR
+346 DNQIGKITGQWKR
-360 QDGAITS
+360 QDGAILS
-367 VMRRLAAYVSV
+367 VIKRLTAYVSV
-378 YGGFNLVTDRLRQ
+378 YGGFNF
-391 IVTGNLEFSDSLAD
+391 ITGQLQNIAQRNLEFSDSLAD
-405 IQKTTGLSADGV
+405 IQKTTGLSAKGV
-417 AELSYQISKIDTRTS
+417 AELSGEISKIDTRTS
-432 VQALHE
+432 VEELHK

-510 LLGQSSTANASYIAD
+510 LLGQSTTANADYIAD
-525 FAKRLS
+525 FTRRLA
-531 GIASQAHITMDEIL
+531 GIGAQAHISIADLM
-545 AFGAAADATGQEVE
+545 AFGAAADSTGQELE

-579 SQAAGVN
+579 SQAAGVDEN
-586 EETIKNLL
+586 LIKSLL
-594 EMGKTTEAVMIVLRG
+594 EVGKTTEAVMLVLRG

-621 IMKDLGSEGARMSG
+621 LMKDLGSEGARMSG
-635 VLANFASNLDMVE
+635 VLANFASNLDMID
-648 QALMV
+648 QALMI
-653 SKKGFTEATS
+653 SNKGFEEAIS
-663 VTNEYNIKNEN
+663 VTNEYMIKNEN
-674 AAAIMEKMANS
+674 AAAIMEKVANS
-685 WEKMFVNSQNTGL
+685 WDKVFINVKNTQELKEVAQEFYDLSQSVQNNTLLMTELKIALALVVEVIKQLVAMLPSLIMF
-698 VKDMADN
+698 
-705 FYELSKSLQQS
+705 F
-716 SVWMNSIYAILWG
+716 SI
-729 LQKLISTLIAAL
+729 
-741 PVLITL
+741 
-747 FTLKGLVV
+747 KGLVQFSLYV
-755 GIARLSAFIKEARAA
+755 KTLAVDLYTMSKNAIAAARGVTSAGAA
-770 ATAMAVLNTA
+770 ATATGTA
-780 MKSNVIISVISLVAG
+780 FSRLTLILRSNVFLFVASAIAA
-795 LAFSLVNLKRELSD
+795 LIMRLSQAKKELSD

-857 KINELYG
+857 KINKLYG
-864 KYIPHLLSEKSTLEE
+864 DYIPHLLSEKSTLED

-889 SLAQSIAYRSKESA
+889 SLAKSIAYRAKESA
-903 IQRVGEQYTSKLADQ
+903 MQSVGEQYTNKLAEQ
-918 ISDLQNVYS
+918 LSDLQNVYS
-927 AAGVGNLGDIDAKKL
+927 AAGSTNLGEIDSAKI

-952 GLKWRSA
+952 GVKWNSA
-959 QKQIWQDM
+959 RNQIWQDM
-967 YGPKGMSYSLVTE
+967 YGPKGISRNLID
-980 NSVFINRMDE
+980 NKVFVARMDE

-995 NNYVANFYNQ
+995 NNYVAYYYNQ
-1005 QQAIKNINKK
+1005 QQALENINKK
-1015 YDPVIGSYKPKEEEE
+1015 YDPIIGEYKPTIEEE

-1036 EAEKDSEAKRRQREA
+1036 EAEKESEAKRRQREA

-1249 GEGMKALLDISKQ
+1249 GEGMKVLLDISKQ

-1280 LSDQAIFGEEMIN
+1280 LSDQAIFGEEMVN

-1338 LDKEGKGYE
+1338 LDTQDRENQA
-1347 WAVNFRKAEQD
+1347 AVEFRKNEQD

-1710 FSNGGGRYRAYDNG
+1710 FSNGGGRYRAYDSG

-1732 MSGSNTGVTN
+1732 MTGSNTGVTN

>member
-1 MAKSDS
+1 M
-7 NKVAHIELLLNGNK
+7 
-21 ARNVLEGLR
+21 ARNTSTAHVVITMDGKQAVDMMKGLQR
-30 RGAESLKKEL
+30 QVQQTRNELDQMQQMGIGPDDPQYKKKL
-40 EELKATGLPDDDK
+40 DELKAMQKAVNQNRTAYINLQDIVDNLNK
-53 RVKQLT
+53 TTLAQLQRALKECRKQMNNLT
-59 AALKDATS
+59 A
-67 AVNSAERNLL
+67 
-77 DLDSI
+77 
-82 VKNLSSQSLKKLEA
+82 
-96 AARQLK
+96 
-102 KQMSLTAG
+102 
-110 DDPKLNELIKQ
+110 DDPRMKDLIRQ
-121 YQTINEQIDNIT
+121 YQQIDN
-133 NRWKKQNTELNQTEK
+133 
-148 ELLDIKKIIDSLD
+148 
-161 TQSVDVLEKAK
+161 
-172 SQIKKEYTS
+172 QI
-181 VSPSDPKM
+181 
-189 KELAAQYKIIDERIS
+189 
-204 DINNGLKRQNTELDS
+204 G
-219 SEKELL
+219 
-225 DIKKIVDTLD
+225 
-235 TQSLKILNQA
+235 
-245 KAQIEKDLNEA
+245 
-256 IPGSEQMAEL
+256 
-266 SEQYK
+266 
-271 VIKNRISEVS
+271 
-281 DTWKKQE
+281 
-288 EVIEDVEEE
+288 
-297 LLDVNK
+297 
-303 ILKELNKQ
+303 
-311 DLATLT
+311 
-317 KAMKQVRDEMEH
+317 
-329 TAANSPKMKE
+329 
-339 LAKQYQA
+339 
-346 LDDQVSKITGSWKR
+346 KITGQWKR
-360 QDGAITS
+360 QDGAILS
-367 VMRRLAAYVSV
+367 VIKRLVAYVSV
-378 YGGFNLVTDRLRQ
+378 YSGWNV
-391 IVTGNLEFSDSLAD
+391 ITGQLQNIAQRNLEFSDSLAD
-405 IQKTTGLSADGV
+405 IQKTTGLSAKGV
-417 AELSYQISKIDTRTS
+417 AELSGEISKIDTRTS
-432 VQALHE
+432 VEELHK

-510 LLGQSSTANASYIAD
+510 LLGQSTTANADYIAD
-525 FAKRLS
+525 FTRRLA
-531 GIASQAHITMDEIL
+531 GIGAQAHISIADLM
-545 AFGAAADATGQEVE
+545 AFGAAADSTGQELE

-579 SQAAGVN
+579 SQAAGVDEN
-586 EETIKNLL
+586 LIKSLL
-594 EMGKTTEAVMIVLRG
+594 EVGKTTEAVMLVLRG

-621 IMKDLGSEGARMSG
+621 LMKDLGSEGARMSG
-635 VLANFASNLDMVE
+635 VLANFASNLDMID
-648 QALMV
+648 QALMI
-653 SKKGFTEATS
+653 SNKGFEEAIS
-663 VTNEYNIKNEN
+663 VTNEYMIKNEN
-674 AAAIMEKMANS
+674 AAAIMEKVANS
-685 WEKMFVNSQNTGL
+685 WDKVFINVKNTQELKEVAQEFYDLSQSVQNNTLLMTELKIVLALVVEVIKQLVSMLPSLIMF
-698 VKDMADN
+698 
-705 FYELSKSLQQS
+705 F
-716 SVWMNSIYAILWG
+716 SI
-729 LQKLISTLIAAL
+729 
-741 PVLITL
+741 
-747 FTLKGLVV
+747 KGLVQFSLYV
-755 GIARLSAFIKEARAA
+755 KTLAVDLYTMSKNAIAAARGVTSAGAA
-770 ATAMAVLNTA
+770 ATATGTA
-780 MKSNVIISVISLVAG
+780 FSRLTLILRSNVFLFVASAIAA
-795 LAFSLVNLKRELSD
+795 LIMRLSQAKKELSD

-927 AAGVGNLGDIDAKKL
+927 AAGVGNLGDIDAQKL

-967 YGPKGMSYSLVTE
+967 YGPKGMSHSLVTE

-995 NNYVANFYNQ
+995 NNYVAHFYNQ

-1036 EAEKDSEAKRRQREA
+1036 EAEKDAEAKRRQREQ
-1051 LKYARDEYDAVM
+1051 LKFAQDERDAVM

-1280 LSDQAIFGEEMIN
+1280 LSDQAIFGEEMVN

-1331 FAPRQRE
+1331 FAPRHRE

-1478 EHALIRAAMAR
+1478 EHALIRAAMVD
-1489 TEETTQAGM
+1489 TEKESQDEMSDVSKEGLESEGDIAKKAGKKTLSEIAKIGLSKISLKKKENKDVSNVVQEGQNAQQTLVESGEGAIADTMVQIGQQVVSAKKTQA
-1498 TATIAQQ
+1498 A
-1505 QAIQKALVIGG
+1505 
-1516 ETEMAAAKATIGQTA
+1516 EN
-1531 LATQQVQSA
+1531 
-1540 TSVSTT
+1540 VSTSASET
-1546 AAETTANVSL
+1546 AAEVPL
-1556 GIAGAAAKTLGTLGW
+1556 GIASGAAKTIGNLGW
-1571 WGIPLVAVISALLSA
+1571 WGIPLVAVISAVLGA
-1586 LLSTA
+1586 LLNTA
-1591 MSKVS
+1591 MSAVS
-1596 SLFGGSEK
+1596 NLFGGSEK

-1619 TYDSGNVQSVSAGN
+1619 TYDSGNVQSVASGSS
-1633 GTVSVAADD
+1633 TVNVAADD

-1732 MSGSNTGVTN
+1732 MTGSNIGVTN

>member
-1 MAKSDS
+1 M
-7 NKVAHIELLLNGNK
+7 
-21 ARNVLEGLR
+21 ARNTSTAHVVITMDGKQAVDMIKGLQKQIQATR
-30 RGAESLKKEL
+30 KEL
-40 EELKATGLPDDDK
+40 DQMQQAGIGPDDPQYKKKLDELKAMQK
-53 RVKQLT
+53 
-59 AALKDATS
+59 
-67 AVNSAERNLL
+67 AVNQNKTAYI
-77 DLDSI
+77 DLDQ
-82 VKNLSSQSLKKLEA
+82 V
-96 AARQLK
+96 
-102 KQMSLTAG
+102 
-110 DDPKLNELIKQ
+110 
-121 YQTINEQIDNIT
+121 
-133 NRWKKQNTELNQTEK
+133 
-148 ELLDIKKIIDSLD
+148 
-161 TQSVDVLEKAK
+161 V
-172 SQIKKEYTS
+172 
-181 VSPSDPKM
+181 
-189 KELAAQYKIIDERIS
+189 
-204 DINNGLKRQNTELDS
+204 
-219 SEKELL
+219 
-225 DIKKIVDTLD
+225 
-235 TQSLKILNQA
+235 
-245 KAQIEKDLNEA
+245 
-256 IPGSEQMAEL
+256 
-266 SEQYK
+266 
-271 VIKNRISEVS
+271 
-281 DTWKKQE
+281 
-288 EVIEDVEEE
+288 
-297 LLDVNK
+297 
-303 ILKELNKQ
+303 KELNKTT
-311 DLATLT
+311 LAQLQRSLKECRKQMNNLT
-317 KAMKQVRDEMEH
+317 ADDPRMKKLIQ
-329 TAANSPKMKE
+329 
-339 LAKQYQA
+339 QYQQI
-346 LDDQVSKITGSWKR
+346 DDQIGKITGQWKR
-360 QDGAITS
+360 QDGAILS
-367 VMRRLAAYVSV
+367 VVKRLTAYVSV
-378 YGGFNLVTDRLRQ
+378 YSSWNFITSQLKG
-391 IVTGNLEFSDSLAD
+391 IVQRNLEFSDSLAD
-405 IQKTTGLSADGV
+405 IQKTTGLSAKGV
-417 AELSYQISKIDTRTS
+417 AELSSEIMKIDTRTS
-432 VQALHE
+432 VEELHK
-438 LAYEAGKLGIGSEGV
+438 LAYEAGKIGIGSEGV

-474 GGSEAIKEL
+474 GGAEAIKEL

-510 LLGQSSTANASYIAD
+510 LLGQSTTANADYIAD
-525 FAKRLS
+525 FTRRMA
-531 GIASQAHITMDEIL
+531 GIGAQAHISIADLM
-545 AFGAAADATGQEVE
+545 AFGAAADSTGQELE

-579 SQAAGVN
+579 SRAADVDEN
-586 EETIKNLL
+586 LIKSLL
-594 EMGKTTEAVMIVLRG
+594 EVGKTTEAVMLVLRG
-609 LSEKGGLSQLGP
+609 LSQKGGLSQLGP
-621 IMKDLGSEGARMSG
+621 VMKDLGSEGQRMST
-635 VLANFASNLDMVE
+635 VLANFASNIDKIEHV
-648 QALMV
+648 LMI
-653 SKKGFTEATS
+653 SNKGFEEAIS

-705 FYELSKSLQQS
+705 FYKLSKSLQES
-716 SVWMNSIYAILWG
+716 SVWMNSVYAILWG

-747 FTLKGLVV
+747 FTLKGIVV
-755 GIARLSAFIKEARAA
+755 GIGRLAAFVKEARAA
-770 ATAMAVLNTA
+770 ATAMTVLNTA

-795 LAFSLVNLKRELSD
+795 LTFSLVNLKKELSEA
-809 VEKSANDL
+809 EKSANDL

-840 RLKNLKA
+840 RLKNLKE
-847 GTDERRDLLI
+847 GSTERRDLII
-857 KINELYG
+857 KINDLYG
-864 KYIPHLLSEKSTLEE
+864 KYIPHLLREKATLEE

-927 AAGVGNLGDIDAKKL
+927 AAGVGNLGDIDAQKL

-967 YGPKGMSYSLVTE
+967 YGPKGMSHSLVTE

-995 NNYVANFYNQ
+995 NNYVAHFYNQ

-1015 YDPVIGSYKPKEEEE
+1015 YDPVIGSYKPKVEEE

-1036 EAEKDSEAKRRQREA
+1036 EAEKDAEAKRRQREA

-1280 LSDQAIFGEEMIN
+1280 LSDQAIFGEEMVN

-1305 TIEYGDATTQAI
+1305 IIEYGDATTQAI

-1358 IGLATPGMVLDT
+1358 IVLSTPGMVLDT

-1469 IMNWVKEKI
+1469 IMNCVKEKI
-1478 EHALIRAAMAR
+1478 EHALIRAAMVD
-1489 TEETTQAGM
+1489 TEKESQDEMSDVSKEGLESEGDIAKKAGKKTLSEIAKIGLSKISLKKKENKDVTNVVQEGQNAEQTLVQKGAGTIANATMQIGQQVVAAKKTQA
-1498 TATIAQQ
+1498 A
-1505 QAIQKALVIGG
+1505 
-1516 ETEMAAAKATIGQTA
+1516 EN
-1531 LATQQVQSA
+1531 
-1540 TSVSTT
+1540 VSTSASET
-1546 AAETTANVSL
+1546 AAEVPL
-1556 GIAGAAAKTLGTLGW
+1556 GIASGAAKTIGNLGW
-1571 WGIPLVAVISALLSA
+1571 WGIPLVAVISAVLNA
-1586 LLSTA
+1586 LLNTA
-1591 MSKVS
+1591 MGAVS
-1596 SLFGGSEK
+1596 NLFGGSEK
-1604 TTPATTATKLVTGML
+1604 ATTPATTATKLVTGML
-1619 TYDSGNVQSVSAGN
+1619 TYDSGNVQSVAGSG

-1642 GHTYNAHVAPA
+1642 GHTYNAHVAPT

-1662 SPLATLVNGKPSIV
+1662 SPLATLVNGYPSIV

-1710 FSNGGGRYRAYDNG
+1710 FSNGGGRYRAYDSG

-1732 MSGSNTGVTN
+1732 MAGGNTGITN

>member
-1 MAKSDS
+1 M
-7 NKVAHIELLLNGNK
+7 
-21 ARNVLEGLR
+21 ARNTSTAHVVITMDGKQAVDMMKGLQR
-30 RGAESLKKEL
+30 QVQQTRNELDQMQQMGIGPDDPQYKKKL
-40 EELKATGLPDDDK
+40 DELKAMQKAVNQNRTAYINLQDIVDNLNK
-53 RVKQLT
+53 TTLAQLQRALKECRKQMNNLT
-59 AALKDATS
+59 A
-67 AVNSAERNLL
+67 
-77 DLDSI
+77 
-82 VKNLSSQSLKKLEA
+82 
-96 AARQLK
+96 
-102 KQMSLTAG
+102 
-110 DDPKLNELIKQ
+110 DDPRMEKLIRQ
-121 YQTINEQIDNIT
+121 YQQID
-133 NRWKKQNTELNQTEK
+133 
-148 ELLDIKKIIDSLD
+148 D
-161 TQSVDVLEKAK
+161 
-172 SQIKKEYTS
+172 QI
-181 VSPSDPKM
+181 
-189 KELAAQYKIIDERIS
+189 
-204 DINNGLKRQNTELDS
+204 G
-219 SEKELL
+219 
-225 DIKKIVDTLD
+225 
-235 TQSLKILNQA
+235 
-245 KAQIEKDLNEA
+245 
-256 IPGSEQMAEL
+256 
-266 SEQYK
+266 
-271 VIKNRISEVS
+271 
-281 DTWKKQE
+281 
-288 EVIEDVEEE
+288 
-297 LLDVNK
+297 
-303 ILKELNKQ
+303 
-311 DLATLT
+311 
-317 KAMKQVRDEMEH
+317 
-329 TAANSPKMKE
+329 
-339 LAKQYQA
+339 
-346 LDDQVSKITGSWKR
+346 KITGQWKR
-360 QDGAITS
+360 QDGAILS
-367 VMRRLAAYVSV
+367 VIKRLTAYVSV
-378 YGGFNLVTDRLRQ
+378 YGGFNF
-391 IVTGNLEFSDSLAD
+391 ITGQLQSIAKRNLEFSDSLAD
-405 IQKTTGLSADGV
+405 IQKTTGLSAKGV
-417 AELSYQISKIDTRTS
+417 AELSGEISKIDTRTS
-432 VQALHE
+432 VEELHK

-510 LLGQSSTANASYIAD
+510 LLGQSTTANADYIAD
-525 FAKRLS
+525 FTRRLS
-531 GIASQAHITMDEIL
+531 GIGVQAHMSIADIM
-545 AFGAAADATGQEVE
+545 AFGAAADSTGQELE

-579 SQAAGVN
+579 AQAAGVD
-586 EETIKNLL
+586 EDLVKSLL
-594 EMGKTTEAVMIVLRG
+594 EVGKTTEAVMLVLRG

-621 IMKDLGSEGARMSG
+621 LMKDLGSEGARMSG
-635 VLANFASNLDMVE
+635 VLSNFASNIDMIE
-648 QALMV
+648 QALMI
-653 SKKGFTEATS
+653 SNKGFKEAIS
-663 VTNEYNIKNEN
+663 VTNEYAIKNEN

-685 WEKMFVNSQNTGL
+685 WDKVFINVKNTKELKDVAQEFYDLSLSVQNNTLLMTELKIALALVVEVIKQLVAMLPSLIMF
-698 VKDMADN
+698 
-705 FYELSKSLQQS
+705 F
-716 SVWMNSIYAILWG
+716 SV
-729 LQKLISTLIAAL
+729 
-741 PVLITL
+741 
-747 FTLKGLVV
+747 KGLVQFSLYV
-755 GIARLSAFIKEARAA
+755 KTLAVDLYTMSKNAITAARGVTTAGAA
-770 ATAMAVLNTA
+770 ATATGTA
-780 MKSNVIISVISLVAG
+780 FSRLSLILRSNVFLFVASAIAA
-795 LAFSLVNLKRELSD
+795 LIMRLSQAKRELSE

-817 SDSFRKFSKDSNA
+817 SEGFRKFSKESNA

-903 IQRVGEQYTSKLADQ
+903 MQRVGEQYTSKLADQ

-927 AAGVGNLGDIDAKKL
+927 AAGVGNLGDIDAQKL

-967 YGPKGMSYSLVTE
+967 YGPKGMSHSLVTE

-990 AQRAV
+990 AQRAI
-995 NNYVANFYNQ
+995 NNYVAHFYNQ
-1005 QQAIKNINKK
+1005 QQALKNINKK
-1015 YDPVIGSYKPKEEEE
+1015 YDPVIGSYKPVEDQE

-1036 EAEKDSEAKRRQREA
+1036 EAEKDSEVKRRQREA

-1099 LRELNTRIEAR
+1099 IRELNTRIEAR

-1118 ENWATELGYISQNDI
+1118 ENWATELGYISQSDI

-1223 EMAKEGM
+1223 DVAKEGM
-1230 EGASGEML
+1230 EGASAEML

-1262 LYTIDINTEEGQA
+1262 LYSIDINTDQGQTM
-1275 AFRKM
+1275 FRKM

-1338 LDKEGKGYE
+1338 LDKQDRENQSDVE
-1347 WAVNFRKAEQD
+1347 FRKNEQD
-1358 IGLATPGMVLDT
+1358 IGLATSGMVLDT
-1370 EVEMYRQRLEAA
+1370 EVEKYRQRLEAA

-1478 EHALIRAAMAR
+1478 EHALIRAAMVD
-1489 TEETTQAGM
+1489 TEKESQDEMSDVSKEGLENEGDIAKKAGKKTLSEIAKIGLSKISLKKKENKDVTNVVQEGQNAEQTLVQEGAGAIANATMQIGQQVVAAKKTQA
-1498 TATIAQQ
+1498 A
-1505 QAIQKALVIGG
+1505 
-1516 ETEMAAAKATIGQTA
+1516 EN
-1531 LATQQVQSA
+1531 
-1540 TSVSTT
+1540 VSTSASET
-1546 AAETTANVSL
+1546 AAEVPL
-1556 GIAGAAAKTLGTLGW
+1556 GIASGAAKTIGNLGW
-1571 WGIPLVAVISALLSA
+1571 WGIPLVAVISAVLGA
-1586 LLSTA
+1586 LLNTA
-1591 MSKVS
+1591 MSAVS
-1596 SLFGGSEK
+1596 NLFGGSEK
-1604 TTPATTATKLVTGML
+1604 TTPATTATKLVTGLL

-1710 FSNGGGRYRAYDNG
+1710 FSNGGGRYRAYDSG

-1732 MSGSNTGVTN
+1732 MTGSNTGVTN

-1783 DETVDELY
+1783 DETVDEIY
-1791 FRRERGSDKKINK
+1791 FRRERGSDKKINT

>member
-1 MAKSDS
+1 M
-7 NKVAHIELLLNGNK
+7 
-21 ARNVLEGLR
+21 ARNTSTAHVVITMDGKQAKDMIAGLQKQIKQTR
-30 RGAESLKKEL
+30 DELDQMQQIGIGPDDKQYKKKL
-40 EELKATGLPDDDK
+40 DELKAMQKAVNQNKTAYIDLDK
-53 RVKQLT
+53 IVNELNKTTLVQLQR
-59 AALKDATS
+59 ALK
-67 AVNSAERNLL
+67 ECR
-77 DLDSI
+77 
-82 VKNLSSQSLKKLEA
+82 
-96 AARQLK
+96 
-102 KQMSLTAG
+102 KQMNNITA
-110 DDPKLNELIKQ
+110 DDPRMKTLISQ
-121 YQTINEQIDNIT
+121 YQQIDN
-133 NRWKKQNTELNQTEK
+133 
-148 ELLDIKKIIDSLD
+148 
-161 TQSVDVLEKAK
+161 
-172 SQIKKEYTS
+172 QI
-181 VSPSDPKM
+181 
-189 KELAAQYKIIDERIS
+189 
-204 DINNGLKRQNTELDS
+204 G
-219 SEKELL
+219 
-225 DIKKIVDTLD
+225 
-235 TQSLKILNQA
+235 
-245 KAQIEKDLNEA
+245 
-256 IPGSEQMAEL
+256 
-266 SEQYK
+266 
-271 VIKNRISEVS
+271 
-281 DTWKKQE
+281 
-288 EVIEDVEEE
+288 
-297 LLDVNK
+297 
-303 ILKELNKQ
+303 
-311 DLATLT
+311 
-317 KAMKQVRDEMEH
+317 
-329 TAANSPKMKE
+329 
-339 LAKQYQA
+339 
-346 LDDQVSKITGSWKR
+346 KITGQWKR
-360 QDGAITS
+360 QDGAILS
-367 VMRRLAAYVSV
+367 VVKRLTAYVSV
-378 YGGFNLVTDRLRQ
+378 YGSFNY
-391 IVTGNLEFSDSLAD
+391 ITGLMQNVLQKNLEFSDSLAD
-405 IQKTTGLSADGV
+405 IQKTTGLSAKGV
-417 AELSYQISKIDTRTS
+417 AELSGEISKIDTRTS
-432 VQALHE
+432 VEELHK
-438 LAYEAGKLGIGSEGV
+438 LAYEAGKLGIGIEGV

-510 LLGQSSTANASYIAD
+510 LLGQSTTANADYIAD
-525 FAKRLS
+525 FTRRLA
-531 GIASQAHITMDEIL
+531 GIGAQAHISIADLM
-545 AFGAAADATGQEVE
+545 AFGAAADSTGQELE

-579 SQAAGVN
+579 SQAAGVDEN
-586 EETIKNLL
+586 LIKSLL
-594 EMGKTTEAVMIVLRG
+594 EVGKTTEAVMLVLRG

-621 IMKDLGSEGARMSG
+621 LMKDLGSEGARMSG
-635 VLANFASNLDMVE
+635 VLANFASNLDMID
-648 QALMV
+648 QALMI
-653 SKKGFTEATS
+653 SNKGFEEAIS
-663 VTNEYNIKNEN
+663 VTNEYMIKNEN
-674 AAAIMEKMANS
+674 AAAIMEKVANS
-685 WEKMFVNSQNTGL
+685 WDKVFINVKNTQEL
-698 VKDMADN
+698 KEVAQE
-705 FYELSKSLQQS
+705 FYDLSKSVQ
-716 SVWMNSIYAILWG
+716 NN
-729 LQKLISTLIAAL
+729 TLLMTELKIALAL
-741 PVLITL
+741 VMEVIKQLVSMIPVLIMA
-747 FTLKGLVV
+747 FSLKGIVQFSLYIKTLAVDLYTMSKNA
-755 GIARLSAFIKEARAA
+755 IAAARGVTSAGAA
-770 ATAMAVLNTA
+770 ATATGTA
-780 MKSNVIISVISLVAG
+780 FSRLTLILKSNVFIFVASAIAA
-795 LAFSLVNLKRELSD
+795 LIMRLSQAKKELSE

-927 AAGVGNLGDIDAKKL
+927 AAGIGNLGDIDAQKL

-952 GLKWRSA
+952 GMKWRSA

-967 YGPKGMSYSLVTE
+967 YGPKGMSHSLVTE
-980 NSVFINRMDE
+980 NRVFINRMDE

-995 NNYVANFYNQ
+995 NNYVAHFYNQ

-1036 EAEKDSEAKRRQREA
+1036 EAEKDAEAKRRQREA

-1280 LSDQAIFGEEMIN
+1280 LSDQAIFGEEMVN

-1358 IGLATPGMVLDT
+1358 IGLATPDMAIDM

-1478 EHALIRAAMAR
+1478 EHALIRAAMVD
-1489 TEETTQAGM
+1489 TEKESQDEMSDVSKEGLESEGDIAKKAGKKTLSEIAKIGLSKISLKKKENKDVTNVVQEGQNAEQTLVQEGAGAIANATMQIGQQVVDAKKTQA
-1498 TATIAQQ
+1498 A
-1505 QAIQKALVIGG
+1505 
-1516 ETEMAAAKATIGQTA
+1516 EN
-1531 LATQQVQSA
+1531 
-1540 TSVSTT
+1540 VSTSASET
-1546 AAETTANVSL
+1546 AAEVPL
-1556 GIAGAAAKTLGTLGW
+1556 GIASGAAKTIGNLGW
-1571 WGIPLVAVISALLSA
+1571 WGIPLVAVISAVLGA
-1586 LLSTA
+1586 LLNTA
-1591 MSKVS
+1591 MSAVS
-1596 SLFGGSEK
+1596 NLFGGSEK

-1653 LPAGVGVVN
+1653 LPVGVGVVN

-1732 MSGSNTGVTN
+1732 MTGSNTGITN

>member
-1 MAKSDS
+1 M
-7 NKVAHIELLLNGNK
+7 
-21 ARNVLEGLR
+21 ARNTSTAHVVITMDGKQAVDMMKGLQR
-30 RGAESLKKEL
+30 QVQQTRNELDQMQQMGIGPDDPQYKKKL
-40 EELKATGLPDDDK
+40 DELKAMQKAVNQNRTAYINLQDIVDNLNK
-53 RVKQLT
+53 TTLAQLQRALKECRKQMNNLT
-59 AALKDATS
+59 A
-67 AVNSAERNLL
+67 
-77 DLDSI
+77 
-82 VKNLSSQSLKKLEA
+82 
-96 AARQLK
+96 
-102 KQMSLTAG
+102 
-110 DDPKLNELIKQ
+110 DDPRMEKLIRQ
-121 YQTINEQIDNIT
+121 YQQID
-133 NRWKKQNTELNQTEK
+133 
-148 ELLDIKKIIDSLD
+148 D
-161 TQSVDVLEKAK
+161 
-172 SQIKKEYTS
+172 QI
-181 VSPSDPKM
+181 
-189 KELAAQYKIIDERIS
+189 
-204 DINNGLKRQNTELDS
+204 G
-219 SEKELL
+219 
-225 DIKKIVDTLD
+225 
-235 TQSLKILNQA
+235 
-245 KAQIEKDLNEA
+245 
-256 IPGSEQMAEL
+256 
-266 SEQYK
+266 
-271 VIKNRISEVS
+271 
-281 DTWKKQE
+281 
-288 EVIEDVEEE
+288 
-297 LLDVNK
+297 
-303 ILKELNKQ
+303 
-311 DLATLT
+311 
-317 KAMKQVRDEMEH
+317 
-329 TAANSPKMKE
+329 
-339 LAKQYQA
+339 
-346 LDDQVSKITGSWKR
+346 KITGQWKR
-360 QDGAITS
+360 QDGAILS
-367 VMRRLAAYVSV
+367 AIKRLAAYVSV
-378 YGGFNLVTDRLRQ
+378 YGGFNF
-391 IVTGNLEFSDSLAD
+391 ITGQLQSIAKRNLEFSDSLAD
-405 IQKTTGLSADGV
+405 IQKTTGLSAKGV
-417 AELSYQISKIDTRTS
+417 AELSGEISKIDTRTS
-432 VQALHE
+432 VEELHK

-510 LLGQSSTANASYIAD
+510 LLGQSTTANADYIAD
-525 FAKRLS
+525 FTRRLS
-531 GIASQAHITMDEIL
+531 GIGVQAHMSIADIM
-545 AFGAAADATGQEVE
+545 AFGAAADSTGQELE

-579 SQAAGVN
+579 AQAAGVD
-586 EETIKNLL
+586 EDLVKSLL
-594 EMGKTTEAVMIVLRG
+594 EVGKTTEAVMLVLRG

-621 IMKDLGSEGARMSG
+621 LMKDLGSEGARMSG
-635 VLANFASNLDMVE
+635 VLSNFASNIDMIE
-648 QALMV
+648 QALMI
-653 SKKGFTEATS
+653 SNKGFKEAIS
-663 VTNEYNIKNEN
+663 VTNEYAIKNEN

-685 WEKMFVNSQNTGL
+685 WDKVFINVKNTKELKDVAQEFYDLSLSVQNNTLLMTELKIALALVVEVIKLLVAMLPSLIMF
-698 VKDMADN
+698 
-705 FYELSKSLQQS
+705 F
-716 SVWMNSIYAILWG
+716 SV
-729 LQKLISTLIAAL
+729 
-741 PVLITL
+741 
-747 FTLKGLVV
+747 KGLVQFSLYV
-755 GIARLSAFIKEARAA
+755 KTLAVDLYTMSKNAITAARGVTTAGAA
-770 ATAMAVLNTA
+770 ATATGTA
-780 MKSNVIISVISLVAG
+780 FSRLSLILRSNVFLFVARAIAA
-795 LAFSLVNLKRELSD
+795 LIMRLSQAKRELSE

-817 SDSFRKFSKDSNA
+817 SEGFRKFSKESNA

-903 IQRVGEQYTSKLADQ
+903 MQRVGEQYTSKLADQ
-918 ISDLQNVYS
+918 ISDLQKVYS
-927 AAGVGNLGDIDAKKL
+927 AAGVGNLGDIDAQKL

-967 YGPKGMSYSLVTE
+967 YGPKGMSHSLVTE

-990 AQRAV
+990 AQRAI
-995 NNYVANFYNQ
+995 NNYVAHFYNQ
-1005 QQAIKNINKK
+1005 QQALKNINKK
-1015 YDPVIGSYKPKEEEE
+1015 YDPVIGSYKPVEDQE

-1036 EAEKDSEAKRRQREA
+1036 EAEKDSEVKRRQREA

-1087 TEQREKELTDIE
+1087 TEQREKELTDIGI
-1099 LRELNTRIEAR
+1099 RELNTRIEAR

-1118 ENWATELGYISQNDI
+1118 ENWATELGYISQSDI

-1223 EMAKEGM
+1223 DVAKEGM
-1230 EGASGEML
+1230 EGASAEML

-1262 LYTIDINTEEGQA
+1262 LYSIDINTDQGQTM
-1275 AFRKM
+1275 FRKM

-1338 LDKEGKGYE
+1338 LDKQDRENQSDVE
-1347 WAVNFRKAEQD
+1347 FRKNEQD
-1358 IGLATPGMVLDT
+1358 IGLATSGMVLDT
-1370 EVEMYRQRLEAA
+1370 EVEKYRQRLEAA
-1382 QEYYDYLATHGYDV
+1382 QEYYEYLATHGYDV
-1396 EEQRMVVEQ
+1396 EEQRMVLEQ
-1405 AASDLSEKMVEQV
+1405 AASDLSDKMVEQV

-1456 NFVKEMGNLTKEL
+1456 DFVKQMGNLTKEL
-1469 IMNWVKEKI
+1469 IMNWVKEKV

-1489 TEETTQAGM
+1489 TEKTTQAGM
-1498 TATIAQQ
+1498 TATIAQEQ
-1505 QAIQKALVIGG
+1505 GIQKSLIIGG
-1516 ETEMAAAKATIGQTA
+1516 ETEMAAAKASIGQQA
-1531 LATQQVQSA
+1531 LATQQAQA
-1540 TSVSTT
+1540 AQNVSTT
-1546 AAETTANVSL
+1546 ASETTANVSL

-1571 WGIPLVAVISALLSA
+1571 WGIPLVAVISALLGA
-1586 LLSTA
+1586 LLNTA

-1604 TTPATTATKLVTGML
+1604 ATTATTATKLVTGML
-1619 TYDSGNVQSVSAGN
+1619 TYDSGNVQSVASGSS
-1633 GTVSVAADD
+1633 TVNVAADD

-1653 LPAGVGVVN
+1653 LPAGVGIVN

-1710 FSNGGGRYRAYDNG
+1710 FSNGGGRYRAHDSG
-1724 NVQLLSPS
+1724 NVQSLSTAMP
-1732 MSGSNTGVTN
+1732 GSNGGMTN
-1742 EELAGLLRDV
+1742 EELAGLLREV
-1752 TSAISQN
+1752 SSAISQN
-1759 AEVNQ
+1759 SEVNM

-1783 DETVDELY
+1783 DETVDEIY
-1791 FRRERGSDKKINK
+1791 FRRERGSDKKINT

>member
-1 MAKSDS
+1 M
-7 NKVAHIELLLNGNK
+7 
-21 ARNVLEGLR
+21 ARNTSTAHVVITMDGKQAKDMIAGLQKQIKQTR
-30 RGAESLKKEL
+30 DELDQMQQIGIGPDDKQYKKKL
-40 EELKATGLPDDDK
+40 DELKAMQK
-53 RVKQLT
+53 
-59 AALKDATS
+59 
-67 AVNSAERNLL
+67 AVNQNKTAYI
-77 DLDSI
+77 DLD
-82 VKNLSSQSLKKLEA
+82 
-96 AARQLK
+96 
-102 KQMSLTAG
+102 
-110 DDPKLNELIKQ
+110 
-121 YQTINEQIDNIT
+121 
-133 NRWKKQNTELNQTEK
+133 
-148 ELLDIKKIIDSLD
+148 
-161 TQSVDVLEKAK
+161 
-172 SQIKKEYTS
+172 
-181 VSPSDPKM
+181 
-189 KELAAQYKIIDERIS
+189 
-204 DINNGLKRQNTELDS
+204 
-219 SEKELL
+219 
-225 DIKKIVDTLD
+225 KIV
-235 TQSLKILNQA
+235 
-245 KAQIEKDLNEA
+245 
-256 IPGSEQMAEL
+256 
-266 SEQYK
+266 
-271 VIKNRISEVS
+271 
-281 DTWKKQE
+281 
-288 EVIEDVEEE
+288 
-297 LLDVNK
+297 
-303 ILKELNKQ
+303 KELNKT
-311 DLATLT
+311 TLVQLQRALKECRKQMNNIT
-317 KAMKQVRDEMEH
+317 ADDPRMK
-329 TAANSPKMKE
+329 TLIS
-339 LAKQYQA
+339 QYQQI
-346 LDDQVSKITGSWKR
+346 DNQIGKITGQWKR
-360 QDGAITS
+360 QDGAILS
-367 VMRRLAAYVSV
+367 VVKRLTAYVSV
-378 YGGFNLVTDRLRQ
+378 YGSFNY
-391 IVTGNLEFSDSLAD
+391 ITGLMQNVLQKNLEFSDSLAD
-405 IQKTTGLSADGV
+405 IQKTTGLSAKGV
-417 AELSYQISKIDTRTS
+417 AELSGEISKIDTRTS
-432 VQALHE
+432 VEELHK

-510 LLGQSSTANASYIAD
+510 LLGQSTTANADYIAD
-525 FAKRLS
+525 FTRRLA
-531 GIASQAHITMDEIL
+531 GIGAQAHISIADLM
-545 AFGAAADATGQEVE
+545 AFGAAADSTGQELE

-579 SQAAGVN
+579 SQAAGVDEN
-586 EETIKNLL
+586 LIKSLL
-594 EMGKTTEAVMIVLRG
+594 EVGKTTEAVMLVLRG

-621 IMKDLGSEGARMSG
+621 LMKDLGSEGARMSG
-635 VLANFASNLDMVE
+635 VLANFASNLDMID
-648 QALMV
+648 QALMI
-653 SKKGFTEATS
+653 SNKGFEEAIS
-663 VTNEYNIKNEN
+663 VTNEYMIKNEN
-674 AAAIMEKMANS
+674 AAAIMEKVANS
-685 WEKMFVNSQNTGL
+685 WDKVFINVKNTQELKEVAQEFYDLSQSVQNNTLLMTELKIALAL
-698 VKDMADN
+698 VMEVIKQLVSM
-705 FYELSKSLQQS
+705 
-716 SVWMNSIYAILWG
+716 I
-729 LQKLISTLIAAL
+729 
-741 PVLITL
+741 PVLIMA
-747 FTLKGLVV
+747 FSLKGIVQFSLYIKTLAVDLYTMSKNA
-755 GIARLSAFIKEARAA
+755 IAAARGVTSAGAA
-770 ATAMAVLNTA
+770 ATATGTA
-780 MKSNVIISVISLVAG
+780 FSRLTLILRSNVFLFVASAIAA
-795 LAFSLVNLKRELSD
+795 LIMRLSQAKKELSD

-840 RLKNLKA
+840 RLKNLKE
-847 GTDERRDLLI
+847 GTTERRDLII
-857 KINELYG
+857 KINDLYG
-864 KYIPHLLSEKSTLEE
+864 KYIPHLLREKATLEE

-927 AAGVGNLGDIDAKKL
+927 AAGIGNLGDIDAQKL

-952 GLKWRSA
+952 GMKWRSA

-967 YGPKGMSYSLVTE
+967 YGPKGMSHSLVTE
-980 NSVFINRMDE
+980 NRVFINRMDE

-995 NNYVANFYNQ
+995 NNYVAHFYNQ

-1030 GPYKIT
+1030 GPYEIT
-1036 EAEKDSEAKRRQREA
+1036 EAEKDAEAKRRQREA

-1178 KIQEISIDLQK
+1178 KIQDISIDLQK

-1280 LSDQAIFGEEMIN
+1280 LSDQAIFGEEMVN

-1358 IGLATPGMVLDT
+1358 IGLATPDMAIDM

-1478 EHALIRAAMAR
+1478 EHALIRAAMVD
-1489 TEETTQAGM
+1489 TEKESQDEMSDVSKEGLESEGDIAKKAGKKTLSEIAKIGLSKISLKKKENKDVTNVVQEGQNAEQTLVQEGAGTIANATMQIGQQVVAAKKTQA
-1498 TATIAQQ
+1498 A
-1505 QAIQKALVIGG
+1505 
-1516 ETEMAAAKATIGQTA
+1516 EN
-1531 LATQQVQSA
+1531 
-1540 TSVSTT
+1540 VSTSASET
-1546 AAETTANVSL
+1546 AAEVPL
-1556 GIAGAAAKTLGTLGW
+1556 GIASGAAKTIGNLGW
-1571 WGIPLVAVISALLSA
+1571 WGIPLVAVISAVLGA
-1586 LLSTA
+1586 LLNTA
-1591 MSKVS
+1591 MSAVS
-1596 SLFGGSEK
+1596 NLFGGSEK

-1653 LPAGVGVVN
+1653 LPVGVGVVN

-1732 MSGSNTGVTN
+1732 MTGSNTGITN

>member
-1 MAKSDS
+1 M
-7 NKVAHIELLLNGNK
+7 
-21 ARNVLEGLR
+21 ARNTSTAHVVITMDSKQAVDMMKVLQRQSQQLR
-30 RGAESLKKEL
+30 KEL
-40 EELKATGLPDDDK
+40 DEMQSMGLGPEDKQYKQKLDEFKAVEK
-53 RVKQLT
+53 AIRNNKT
-59 AALKDATS
+59 AYI
-67 AVNSAERNLL
+67 
-77 DLDSI
+77 DLDQ
-82 VKNLSSQSLKKLEA
+82 V
-96 AARQLK
+96 
-102 KQMSLTAG
+102 
-110 DDPKLNELIKQ
+110 
-121 YQTINEQIDNIT
+121 
-133 NRWKKQNTELNQTEK
+133 
-148 ELLDIKKIIDSLD
+148 
-161 TQSVDVLEKAK
+161 V
-172 SQIKKEYTS
+172 
-181 VSPSDPKM
+181 
-189 KELAAQYKIIDERIS
+189 
-204 DINNGLKRQNTELDS
+204 
-219 SEKELL
+219 
-225 DIKKIVDTLD
+225 
-235 TQSLKILNQA
+235 
-245 KAQIEKDLNEA
+245 
-256 IPGSEQMAEL
+256 
-266 SEQYK
+266 
-271 VIKNRISEVS
+271 
-281 DTWKKQE
+281 
-288 EVIEDVEEE
+288 
-297 LLDVNK
+297 
-303 ILKELNKQ
+303 KELNKTTLRKLQ
-311 DLATLT
+311 DSLKQCRKQMNDLTADDPRMKTLI
-317 KAMKQVRDEMEH
+317 Q
-329 TAANSPKMKE
+329 
-339 LAKQYQA
+339 QYQQI
-346 LDDQVSKITGSWKR
+346 DNQIGKITGQWKR
-360 QDGAITS
+360 QDGAILS
-367 VMRRLAAYVSV
+367 VIKRLAAYVSV
-378 YGGFNLVTDRLRQ
+378 YSGWNV
-391 IVTGNLEFSDSLAD
+391 ITGQLQNIAQRNLEFSDSLAD
-405 IQKTTGLSADGV
+405 IQKTTGLSAKGV
-417 AELSYQISKIDTRTS
+417 AELSGEISKIDTRTS
-432 VQALHE
+432 VEELHK
-438 LAYEAGKLGIGSEGV
+438 LTYEAGKLGIGSEGV

-510 LLGQSSTANASYIAD
+510 LLGQSTTANADYIAD
-525 FAKRLS
+525 FTRRLA
-531 GIASQAHITMDEIL
+531 GIGAQAHISIADLM
-545 AFGAAADATGQEVE
+545 AFGAAADSTGQELE

-579 SQAAGVN
+579 SQAAGVDEN
-586 EETIKNLL
+586 LIKSLL
-594 EMGKTTEAVMIVLRG
+594 EVGKTTEAVMLVLRG

-621 IMKDLGSEGARMSG
+621 LMKDLGSEGARMSG
-635 VLANFASNLDMVE
+635 VLANFASNLDMID
-648 QALMV
+648 QALMI
-653 SKKGFTEATS
+653 SNKGFEEAIS
-663 VTNEYNIKNEN
+663 VTNEYMIKNEN
-674 AAAIMEKMANS
+674 AAAIMEKVANS
-685 WEKMFVNSQNTGL
+685 WDKVFINVKNTQEL
-698 VKDMADN
+698 KEVAQE
-705 FYELSKSLQQS
+705 FYELSQSVQNNTLLMTELKIALALVVEVIKQLVAMIPSLI
-716 SVWMNSIYAILWG
+716 MFFSI
-729 LQKLISTLIAAL
+729 
-741 PVLITL
+741 
-747 FTLKGLVV
+747 KGLVQFSLYV
-755 GIARLSAFIKEARAA
+755 KKLAVDLYTMSKNTIAAARGVTSAGAA
-770 ATAMAVLNTA
+770 ATATGTA
-780 MKSNVIISVISLVAG
+780 FSRLTLILKSNVFIFVASAIAA
-795 LAFSLVNLKRELSD
+795 LIMRLSQAKKELSD

-927 AAGVGNLGDIDAKKL
+927 AAGVGNLGDIDAQKL

-967 YGPKGMSYSLVTE
+967 YGPKGMSHSLVTE

-995 NNYVANFYNQ
+995 NNYVAHFYNQ

-1015 YDPVIGSYKPKEEEE
+1015 YDPVIGSYKPKEEKE

-1036 EAEKDSEAKRRQREA
+1036 EAEKDAEAKRRQREA

-1280 LSDQAIFGEEMIN
+1280 LSDQAIFGEEMVN

-1478 EHALIRAAMAR
+1478 EHALIRAAMVD
-1489 TEETTQAGM
+1489 TEKESQDEMSDVSKEGLESEGDIAKKAGKKTLSEIAKVGLSKISLKKKENKDVTNVVQEGQNAEQTLVQEGAGAIANATMQIGQQVVAAKKTQA
-1498 TATIAQQ
+1498 A
-1505 QAIQKALVIGG
+1505 
-1516 ETEMAAAKATIGQTA
+1516 EN
-1531 LATQQVQSA
+1531 
-1540 TSVSTT
+1540 VSTSASET
-1546 AAETTANVSL
+1546 AAEVPL
-1556 GIAGAAAKTLGTLGW
+1556 GIASGAAKTIGNLGW
-1571 WGIPLVAVISALLSA
+1571 WGIPLVAVISAVLGA
-1586 LLSTA
+1586 LLNTA
-1591 MSKVS
+1591 MSAVS
-1596 SLFGGSEK
+1596 NLFGGSEK

-1732 MSGSNTGVTN
+1732 MAGGNTGVTN

>member
-1 MAKSDS
+1 M
-7 NKVAHIELLLNGNK
+7 
-21 ARNVLEGLR
+21 ARNTSTAHVVITMDGKQAVDMIKGLQKQIQATR
-30 RGAESLKKEL
+30 KEL
-40 EELKATGLPDDDK
+40 DQMQQAGIGPDDPQYKKKLDELKAMQK
-53 RVKQLT
+53 
-59 AALKDATS
+59 
-67 AVNSAERNLL
+67 AVNQNRTAYI
-77 DLDSI
+77 DLDQ
-82 VKNLSSQSLKKLEA
+82 V
-96 AARQLK
+96 
-102 KQMSLTAG
+102 
-110 DDPKLNELIKQ
+110 
-121 YQTINEQIDNIT
+121 
-133 NRWKKQNTELNQTEK
+133 
-148 ELLDIKKIIDSLD
+148 
-161 TQSVDVLEKAK
+161 V
-172 SQIKKEYTS
+172 
-181 VSPSDPKM
+181 
-189 KELAAQYKIIDERIS
+189 
-204 DINNGLKRQNTELDS
+204 
-219 SEKELL
+219 
-225 DIKKIVDTLD
+225 
-235 TQSLKILNQA
+235 
-245 KAQIEKDLNEA
+245 
-256 IPGSEQMAEL
+256 
-266 SEQYK
+266 
-271 VIKNRISEVS
+271 
-281 DTWKKQE
+281 
-288 EVIEDVEEE
+288 
-297 LLDVNK
+297 
-303 ILKELNKQ
+303 KELNKTT
-311 DLATLT
+311 LAQLQRSLKECRKQMNNLT
-317 KAMKQVRDEMEH
+317 ADDPRMKKLIQ
-329 TAANSPKMKE
+329 
-339 LAKQYQA
+339 QYQQI
-346 LDDQVSKITGSWKR
+346 DNQIGKITGQWKR
-360 QDGAITS
+360 QDGAILS
-367 VMRRLAAYVSV
+367 ISKRLTAYVSV
-378 YGGFNLVTDRLRQ
+378 YGGFNF
-391 IVTGNLEFSDSLAD
+391 ITGQLQNIAQRNLEFSDSLAD
-405 IQKTTGLSADGV
+405 IQKTTGLSAKGV
-417 AELSYQISKIDTRTS
+417 AELSGEISKIDTRTS
-432 VQALHE
+432 VEELHK
-438 LAYEAGKLGIGSEGV
+438 LAYEAGKIGIGSEGV

-510 LLGQSSTANASYIAD
+510 LLGQSTTANADYIAD
-525 FAKRLS
+525 FTRRLA
-531 GIASQAHITMDEIL
+531 GIGAQAHISIADLM
-545 AFGAAADATGQEVE
+545 AFGAAADSTGQELE

-579 SQAAGVN
+579 SQAAGVDEN
-586 EETIKNLL
+586 LIKSLL
-594 EMGKTTEAVMIVLRG
+594 EVGNTTEAVMLVLRG

-621 IMKDLGSEGARMSG
+621 LMKDLGSEGARMSG
-635 VLANFASNLDMVE
+635 VLANFASNLDMID
-648 QALMV
+648 QALMI
-653 SKKGFTEATS
+653 SNKGFEEAIS
-663 VTNEYNIKNEN
+663 VTNEYMIKNEN
-674 AAAIMEKMANS
+674 AAAIMEKVANS
-685 WEKMFVNSQNTGL
+685 WDKVFINVKNTQELKEVAQEFYDLSQSVQNNTLLMTELKIALALVVEVIKQLVAMLPSLIMF
-698 VKDMADN
+698 
-705 FYELSKSLQQS
+705 F
-716 SVWMNSIYAILWG
+716 SI
-729 LQKLISTLIAAL
+729 
-741 PVLITL
+741 
-747 FTLKGLVV
+747 KGLVQFSLYV
-755 GIARLSAFIKEARAA
+755 KKLAVDLYTMSKNAIAAARGVTSAGAA
-770 ATAMAVLNTA
+770 ATATGTA
-780 MKSNVIISVISLVAG
+780 FSRLTLILKSNVFIFVASAIAA
-795 LAFSLVNLKRELSD
+795 LIMRLSQAKKELSD

-903 IQRVGEQYTSKLADQ
+903 IQRVGEQYTSKLAEQ

-927 AAGVGNLGDIDAKKL
+927 VAGVGNLGDIDAQKL

-967 YGPKGMSYSLVTE
+967 YGPKGMSHSLVTE

-995 NNYVANFYNQ
+995 NNYVAHFYNQ

-1099 LRELNTRIEAR
+1099 LRELNTRIEAH

-1178 KIQEISIDLQK
+1178 KIQEIFIDLQK

-1280 LSDQAIFGEEMIN
+1280 LSDQAIFGEEMVN

-1338 LDKEGKGYE
+1338 LDKDGKGYE

-1382 QEYYDYLATHGYDV
+1382 HEYYDYLATHGYDV

-1478 EHALIRAAMAR
+1478 EHALIRAAMVD
-1489 TEETTQAGM
+1489 TEKESQDEMSDVSKEGLESEGDIAKKAGKKTLSEIAKIGLSKISLKKKENKDVTNVVQEGQNAEQTLVQEGAGAIANATMQIGQQVVAAKKTQA
-1498 TATIAQQ
+1498 A
-1505 QAIQKALVIGG
+1505 
-1516 ETEMAAAKATIGQTA
+1516 EN
-1531 LATQQVQSA
+1531 
-1540 TSVSTT
+1540 VSTSASET
-1546 AAETTANVSL
+1546 AAEVPL
-1556 GIAGAAAKTLGTLGW
+1556 GIASGAAKTIGNLGW
-1571 WGIPLVAVISALLSA
+1571 WGIPLVAVISAVLGA
-1586 LLSTA
+1586 LLNTA
-1591 MSKVS
+1591 MSAVS
-1596 SLFGGSEK
+1596 NLFGGSEK

-1732 MSGSNTGVTN
+1732 MAGGNTGVTN

>member
-1 MAKSDS
+1 M
-7 NKVAHIELLLNGNK
+7 
-21 ARNVLEGLR
+21 ARNTSTAHVVITMDSKQAVDMMKVLQRQSQQLR
-30 RGAESLKKEL
+30 KEL
-40 EELKATGLPDDDK
+40 DEMQSMGLGPEDKQYKQKLDEFKAVEK
-53 RVKQLT
+53 AIRNNKT
-59 AALKDATS
+59 AYI
-67 AVNSAERNLL
+67 
-77 DLDSI
+77 DLDQ
-82 VKNLSSQSLKKLEA
+82 V
-96 AARQLK
+96 
-102 KQMSLTAG
+102 
-110 DDPKLNELIKQ
+110 
-121 YQTINEQIDNIT
+121 
-133 NRWKKQNTELNQTEK
+133 
-148 ELLDIKKIIDSLD
+148 
-161 TQSVDVLEKAK
+161 V
-172 SQIKKEYTS
+172 
-181 VSPSDPKM
+181 
-189 KELAAQYKIIDERIS
+189 
-204 DINNGLKRQNTELDS
+204 
-219 SEKELL
+219 
-225 DIKKIVDTLD
+225 
-235 TQSLKILNQA
+235 
-245 KAQIEKDLNEA
+245 
-256 IPGSEQMAEL
+256 
-266 SEQYK
+266 
-271 VIKNRISEVS
+271 
-281 DTWKKQE
+281 
-288 EVIEDVEEE
+288 
-297 LLDVNK
+297 
-303 ILKELNKQ
+303 KELNKTTLRKLQ
-311 DLATLT
+311 DSLKQCRKQMNDLTADDPRMKTLI
-317 KAMKQVRDEMEH
+317 Q
-329 TAANSPKMKE
+329 
-339 LAKQYQA
+339 QYQQI
-346 LDDQVSKITGSWKR
+346 DNQIGKITGQWKR
-360 QDGAITS
+360 QDGAILS
-367 VMRRLAAYVSV
+367 VIKRLAAYVSV
-378 YGGFNLVTDRLRQ
+378 YSGWNVITGQLQN
-391 IVTGNLEFSDSLAD
+391 IVQRNLEFSDSLAD
-405 IQKTTGLSADGV
+405 IQKTTGLSAKGV
-417 AELSYQISKIDTRTS
+417 AELSGEISKIDTRTS
-432 VQALHE
+432 VEELHK

-510 LLGQSSTANASYIAD
+510 LLGQSTTANADYIAD
-525 FAKRLS
+525 FTRRLA
-531 GIASQAHITMDEIL
+531 GIGAQAHISIADLM
-545 AFGAAADATGQEVE
+545 AFGAAADSTGQELE

-579 SQAAGVN
+579 SQAAGVDEN
-586 EETIKNLL
+586 LIKSLL
-594 EMGKTTEAVMIVLRG
+594 EVGKTTEAVMLVLRG

-621 IMKDLGSEGARMSG
+621 LMKDLGSEGARMSG
-635 VLANFASNLDMVE
+635 VLANFASNLDMID
-648 QALMV
+648 QALMI
-653 SKKGFTEATS
+653 SNKGFEEAIS
-663 VTNEYNIKNEN
+663 VTNEYMIKNEN
-674 AAAIMEKMANS
+674 AAAIMEKVANS
-685 WEKMFVNSQNTGL
+685 WDKVFINVKNTQEL
-698 VKDMADN
+698 KEVAQE
-705 FYELSKSLQQS
+705 FYELSQSVQNNTLLMTELKIALALVVEVIKQLVAMIPSLI
-716 SVWMNSIYAILWG
+716 MFFSI
-729 LQKLISTLIAAL
+729 
-741 PVLITL
+741 
-747 FTLKGLVV
+747 KGLVQFSLYV
-755 GIARLSAFIKEARAA
+755 KKLAVDLYTMSKNTIAAARGVTSAGAA
-770 ATAMAVLNTA
+770 ATATGTA
-780 MKSNVIISVISLVAG
+780 FSRLTLILKSNVFIFVASAIAA
-795 LAFSLVNLKRELSD
+795 LIMRLSQAKKELSD

-927 AAGVGNLGDIDAKKL
+927 AAGVGNLGDIDAQKL

-967 YGPKGMSYSLVTE
+967 YGPKGMSHSLVTE

-995 NNYVANFYNQ
+995 NNYVAHFYNQ

-1015 YDPVIGSYKPKEEEE
+1015 YDPVIGSYKPKEEKE

-1036 EAEKDSEAKRRQREA
+1036 EAEKDAEAKRRQREA

-1280 LSDQAIFGEEMIN
+1280 LSDQAIFGEEMVN

-1478 EHALIRAAMAR
+1478 EHALIRAAMVD
-1489 TEETTQAGM
+1489 TEKESQDEMSDVSKEGLESEGDIAKKAGKKTLSEIAKVGLSKISLKKKENKDVTNVVQEGQNAEQTLVQEGAGAIANATMQIGQQVVAAKKTQA
-1498 TATIAQQ
+1498 A
-1505 QAIQKALVIGG
+1505 
-1516 ETEMAAAKATIGQTA
+1516 EN
-1531 LATQQVQSA
+1531 
-1540 TSVSTT
+1540 VSTSASET
-1546 AAETTANVSL
+1546 AAEVPL
-1556 GIAGAAAKTLGTLGW
+1556 GIASGAAKTIGNLGW
-1571 WGIPLVAVISALLSA
+1571 WGIPLVAVISAVLGA
-1586 LLSTA
+1586 LLNTA
-1591 MSKVS
+1591 MSAVS
-1596 SLFGGSEK
+1596 NLFGGSEK

-1732 MSGSNTGVTN
+1732 MAGGNTGVTN

>member
-1 MAKSDS
+1 M
-7 NKVAHIELLLNGNK
+7 
-21 ARNVLEGLR
+21 ARNTSTAHVVITMDGKQAVDMMKGLQR
-30 RGAESLKKEL
+30 QVQQTRNELDQMQQMGIGPDDPQYKKKL
-40 EELKATGLPDDDK
+40 DELKAMQKAVNQNRTAYINLQDIVDNLNK
-53 RVKQLT
+53 TTLAQLQRALKECRKQMNNLT
-59 AALKDATS
+59 ANDPRMKD
-67 AVNSAERNLL
+67 
-77 DLDSI
+77 
-82 VKNLSSQSLKKLEA
+82 
-96 AARQLK
+96 
-102 KQMSLTAG
+102 
-110 DDPKLNELIKQ
+110 LIRQ
-121 YQTINEQIDNIT
+121 YQQIDN
-133 NRWKKQNTELNQTEK
+133 
-148 ELLDIKKIIDSLD
+148 
-161 TQSVDVLEKAK
+161 
-172 SQIKKEYTS
+172 QI
-181 VSPSDPKM
+181 
-189 KELAAQYKIIDERIS
+189 
-204 DINNGLKRQNTELDS
+204 G
-219 SEKELL
+219 
-225 DIKKIVDTLD
+225 
-235 TQSLKILNQA
+235 
-245 KAQIEKDLNEA
+245 
-256 IPGSEQMAEL
+256 
-266 SEQYK
+266 
-271 VIKNRISEVS
+271 
-281 DTWKKQE
+281 
-288 EVIEDVEEE
+288 
-297 LLDVNK
+297 
-303 ILKELNKQ
+303 
-311 DLATLT
+311 
-317 KAMKQVRDEMEH
+317 
-329 TAANSPKMKE
+329 
-339 LAKQYQA
+339 
-346 LDDQVSKITGSWKR
+346 KITGQWKR
-360 QDGAITS
+360 QDGAILS
-367 VMRRLAAYVSV
+367 VIKRLTAYVSV
-378 YGGFNLVTDRLRQ
+378 YGGFNF
-391 IVTGNLEFSDSLAD
+391 ITGQLQNIAQRNLEFSDSLAD
-405 IQKTTGLSADGV
+405 IQKTTGLSAKGV
-417 AELSYQISKIDTRTS
+417 AELSGEISKIDTRTS
-432 VQALHE
+432 VEELHK

-510 LLGQSSTANASYIAD
+510 LLGQSTTANADYIAD
-525 FAKRLS
+525 FTRRLA
-531 GIASQAHITMDEIL
+531 GIGAQAHISIADLM
-545 AFGAAADATGQEVE
+545 AFGAAADSTGQELE

-579 SQAAGVN
+579 SQAAGVDEN
-586 EETIKNLL
+586 LIKSLL
-594 EMGKTTEAVMIVLRG
+594 EVGKTTEAVMLVLRG

-621 IMKDLGSEGARMSG
+621 LMKDLGSEGARMSG
-635 VLANFASNLDMVE
+635 VLANFASNLDMID
-648 QALMV
+648 QALMI
-653 SKKGFTEATS
+653 SNKGFEEAIS
-663 VTNEYNIKNEN
+663 VTNEYMIKNEN
-674 AAAIMEKMANS
+674 AAAIMEKVANS
-685 WEKMFVNSQNTGL
+685 WDKVFINVKNTQELKEVAQDFYDLSQSVQNNTLLMTELKIALALVVEVIKQLVAMLPSLIMF
-698 VKDMADN
+698 
-705 FYELSKSLQQS
+705 F
-716 SVWMNSIYAILWG
+716 SI
-729 LQKLISTLIAAL
+729 
-741 PVLITL
+741 
-747 FTLKGLVV
+747 KGLVQFSLYV
-755 GIARLSAFIKEARAA
+755 KTLAVDLYTMSKNAIAAARGVTSAGAA
-770 ATAMAVLNTA
+770 ATATGTA
-780 MKSNVIISVISLVAG
+780 FSRLTLILRSNVFLFVASAIAA
-795 LAFSLVNLKRELSD
+795 LIMRLSQAKKELSD

-847 GTDERRDLLI
+847 GTTERRDLLI

-967 YGPKGMSYSLVTE
+967 YGPKGMSHSLVTE

-995 NNYVANFYNQ
+995 NNYVAHFYNQ

-1015 YDPVIGSYKPKEEEE
+1015 YDPVIGSYKPAEEEE

-1036 EAEKDSEAKRRQREA
+1036 EAEKDSEVKRRQREQ
-1051 LKYARDEYDAVM
+1051 LKFAQDERDAVM

-1074 QVINDSY
+1074 QVINDNY
-1081 LQQKIT
+1081 IQQKIT
-1087 TEQREKELTDIE
+1087 AEQHEKELTAIQT
-1099 LRELNTRIEAR
+1099 RENETRIQAL
-1110 KKLHGDAD
+1110 KKLHGDKD
-1118 ENWATELGYISQNDI
+1118 ENWSAELTYLSKEDI
-1133 AKTDSSQKAI
+1133 AKNDASQKALL
-1143 VNLTSKNLD
+1143 NLTSKNLD
-1152 DIREKLKKFG
+1152 DIRFKLQRFG
-1162 TGEMD
+1162 EGEMD
-1167 GIWSELEKDLL
+1167 AIWSSLEEY
-1178 KIQEISIDLQK
+1178 KIKNQEILIDLQK

-1280 LSDQAIFGEEMIN
+1280 LSDQAIFGEEMVN

-1478 EHALIRAAMAR
+1478 EHALIRAAMVDTEKESQDEMSDVSKEGMESEGDIAKKAGKR
-1489 TEETTQAGM
+1489 TLSEIAKIGLSKISLKKKENKDVTNVVQEGQNAEQTLVESGEGAIANTMVQIGQQVVSAKKTQA
-1498 TATIAQQ
+1498 A
-1505 QAIQKALVIGG
+1505 
-1516 ETEMAAAKATIGQTA
+1516 EN
-1531 LATQQVQSA
+1531 
-1540 TSVSTT
+1540 VSTSASET
-1546 AAETTANVSL
+1546 AAEVPL
-1556 GIAGAAAKTLGTLGW
+1556 GIASGAAKTIGNLGW
-1571 WGIPLVAVISALLSA
+1571 WGIPLVAVISAVLGA
-1586 LLSTA
+1586 LLNTA
-1591 MSKVS
+1591 MSAVS
-1596 SLFGGSEK
+1596 NLFGGSEK

-1619 TYDSGNVQSVSAGN
+1619 TYDSGNVQSMSAGN

-1653 LPAGVGVVN
+1653 LPAGIGVVN

-1732 MSGSNTGVTN
+1732 MAGGNTGVTN

>member
-1 MAKSDS
+1 M
-7 NKVAHIELLLNGNK
+7 
-21 ARNVLEGLR
+21 ARNTSTAHVVITMDGKQAVDMMKGLQR
-30 RGAESLKKEL
+30 QVQQTRNEL
-40 EELKATGLPDDDK
+40 DQMQQMGIGPDDPQYKKKLDELNAMQK
-53 RVKQLT
+53 AVNQNRTAYINLQDIVDNLNKTTLAQLQRALKECRKQMNNLT
-59 AALKDATS
+59 A
-67 AVNSAERNLL
+67 
-77 DLDSI
+77 
-82 VKNLSSQSLKKLEA
+82 
-96 AARQLK
+96 
-102 KQMSLTAG
+102 
-110 DDPKLNELIKQ
+110 DDPRMKDLIRQ
-121 YQTINEQIDNIT
+121 YQQIDN
-133 NRWKKQNTELNQTEK
+133 
-148 ELLDIKKIIDSLD
+148 
-161 TQSVDVLEKAK
+161 
-172 SQIKKEYTS
+172 QI
-181 VSPSDPKM
+181 
-189 KELAAQYKIIDERIS
+189 
-204 DINNGLKRQNTELDS
+204 G
-219 SEKELL
+219 
-225 DIKKIVDTLD
+225 
-235 TQSLKILNQA
+235 
-245 KAQIEKDLNEA
+245 
-256 IPGSEQMAEL
+256 
-266 SEQYK
+266 
-271 VIKNRISEVS
+271 
-281 DTWKKQE
+281 
-288 EVIEDVEEE
+288 
-297 LLDVNK
+297 
-303 ILKELNKQ
+303 
-311 DLATLT
+311 
-317 KAMKQVRDEMEH
+317 
-329 TAANSPKMKE
+329 
-339 LAKQYQA
+339 
-346 LDDQVSKITGSWKR
+346 KITGQWKR
-360 QDGAITS
+360 QDGAILS
-367 VMRRLAAYVSV
+367 VIKRLTAYVSV
-378 YGGFNLVTDRLRQ
+378 YGGFNF
-391 IVTGNLEFSDSLAD
+391 ITGQLQNIAQRNLEFSDSLAD
-405 IQKTTGLSADGV
+405 IQKTTGLSAKGV
-417 AELSYQISKIDTRTS
+417 AELSGEISKIDTRTS
-432 VQALHE
+432 VEELHK

-510 LLGQSSTANASYIAD
+510 LLGQSTTANADYIAD
-525 FAKRLS
+525 FTRRLA
-531 GIASQAHITMDEIL
+531 GIGAQAHISIADLM
-545 AFGAAADATGQEVE
+545 AFGAAADSTGQELE

-579 SQAAGVN
+579 SQAAGVDEN
-586 EETIKNLL
+586 LIKSLL
-594 EMGKTTEAVMIVLRG
+594 EVGKTTEAVMLVLRG

-621 IMKDLGSEGARMSG
+621 LMKDLGSEGARMSG
-635 VLANFASNLDMVE
+635 VLANFASNLDMID
-648 QALMV
+648 QALMI
-653 SKKGFTEATS
+653 SNKGFEEAIS
-663 VTNEYNIKNEN
+663 VTNEYMIKNEN
-674 AAAIMEKMANS
+674 AAAIMEKVANS
-685 WEKMFVNSQNTGL
+685 WDKVFINVKNTQELKEVAQEFYDLSQSVQNNTLLMTELKIALALVVEVIKQLVAMLPSLIMFFSIKGL
-698 VKDMADN
+698 VQFSAYVKTLAVDLFTMSKNAVKAAVSVSAAGTAATTTGTA
-705 FYELSKSLQQS
+705 FYRLI
-716 SVWMNSIYAILWG
+716 VILRSNVF
-729 LQKLISTLIAAL
+729 LFVASAIAAL
-741 PVLITL
+741 IM
-747 FTLKGLVV
+747 
-755 GIARLSAFIKEARAA
+755 RLSQAK
-770 ATAMAVLNTA
+770 
-780 MKSNVIISVISLVAG
+780 K
-795 LAFSLVNLKRELSD
+795 ELSE

-857 KINELYG
+857 KINKLYG
-864 KYIPHLLSEKSTLEE
+864 DYIPHLLSEKSTLEE

-927 AAGVGNLGDIDAKKL
+927 AAGVGNLGDIDAQKL

-967 YGPKGMSYSLVTE
+967 YGPKGMSHSLVTE

-995 NNYVANFYNQ
+995 NNYVAHFYNQ

-1280 LSDQAIFGEEMIN
+1280 LSDQAIFGEEMVN

-1338 LDKEGKGYE
+1338 LDTQDRENQS
-1347 WAVNFRKAEQD
+1347 AVEFRKNEQD

-1478 EHALIRAAMAR
+1478 EHALIRAAMVD
-1489 TEETTQAGM
+1489 TEKESQDEMSDVSKEGLESEGDIAKKAGKKTLSEIAKIGLSKISLKKKENKDVTNVVQEGQNAEQTLVQEGAGAIANATMQIGQQVVAAKKTQA
-1498 TATIAQQ
+1498 A
-1505 QAIQKALVIGG
+1505 
-1516 ETEMAAAKATIGQTA
+1516 EN
-1531 LATQQVQSA
+1531 
-1540 TSVSTT
+1540 VSTSASET
-1546 AAETTANVSL
+1546 AAEVPL
-1556 GIAGAAAKTLGTLGW
+1556 GIASGAAKTIGNLGW
-1571 WGIPLVAVISALLSA
+1571 WGIPLVAVISAVLGA
-1586 LLSTA
+1586 LLNTA
-1591 MSKVS
+1591 MSAVS
-1596 SLFGGSEK
+1596 NLFGGSEK

-1732 MSGSNTGVTN
+1732 MAGGNTGVTN

>member
-1 MAKSDS
+1 MP
-7 NKVAHIELLLNGNK
+7 LLFFVPFWLFSLAIFVKINDKTQQNM
-21 ARNVLEGLR
+21 ARNTSTAHVVITMDGKQAVDMMKGLQR
-30 RGAESLKKEL
+30 QVQQTRNELDQMQQMGIGPDDPQYKKKL
-40 EELKATGLPDDDK
+40 DELKAMQKAVNQNRTAYINLQDIVDNLNK
-53 RVKQLT
+53 TTLAQLQRALKECRKQMNNLT
-59 AALKDATS
+59 A
-67 AVNSAERNLL
+67 
-77 DLDSI
+77 
-82 VKNLSSQSLKKLEA
+82 
-96 AARQLK
+96 
-102 KQMSLTAG
+102 
-110 DDPKLNELIKQ
+110 DDPRMEKLIRQ
-121 YQTINEQIDNIT
+121 YQQID
-133 NRWKKQNTELNQTEK
+133 
-148 ELLDIKKIIDSLD
+148 D
-161 TQSVDVLEKAK
+161 
-172 SQIKKEYTS
+172 QI
-181 VSPSDPKM
+181 
-189 KELAAQYKIIDERIS
+189 
-204 DINNGLKRQNTELDS
+204 G
-219 SEKELL
+219 
-225 DIKKIVDTLD
+225 
-235 TQSLKILNQA
+235 
-245 KAQIEKDLNEA
+245 
-256 IPGSEQMAEL
+256 
-266 SEQYK
+266 
-271 VIKNRISEVS
+271 
-281 DTWKKQE
+281 
-288 EVIEDVEEE
+288 
-297 LLDVNK
+297 
-303 ILKELNKQ
+303 
-311 DLATLT
+311 
-317 KAMKQVRDEMEH
+317 
-329 TAANSPKMKE
+329 
-339 LAKQYQA
+339 
-346 LDDQVSKITGSWKR
+346 KITGQWKR
-360 QDGAITS
+360 QDGAILS
-367 VMRRLAAYVSV
+367 VIKRLTAYVSV
-378 YGGFNLVTDRLRQ
+378 YGGFNF
-391 IVTGNLEFSDSLAD
+391 ITGQLQSIAKRNLEFSDSLAD
-405 IQKTTGLSADGV
+405 IQKTTGLSAKGV
-417 AELSYQISKIDTRTS
+417 AELSGEISKIDTRTS
-432 VQALHE
+432 VEELHK

-510 LLGQSSTANASYIAD
+510 LLGQSTTANADYIAD
-525 FAKRLS
+525 FTRRLS
-531 GIASQAHITMDEIL
+531 GIGVQAHMSIADIM
-545 AFGAAADATGQEVE
+545 AFGAAADSTGQELE

-579 SQAAGVN
+579 AQAAGV
-586 EETIKNLL
+586 EEDLVKSLL
-594 EMGKTTEAVMIVLRG
+594 EVGKTTEAVMLVLRG

-621 IMKDLGSEGARMSG
+621 LMKDLGSEGARMSG
-635 VLANFASNLDMVE
+635 VLSNFASNIDMIE
-648 QALMV
+648 QALMI
-653 SKKGFTEATS
+653 SNKGFKEAIS
-663 VTNEYNIKNEN
+663 VTNEYAIKNEN

-685 WEKMFVNSQNTGL
+685 WDKVFINVKNTKELKDVAQEFYDLSLSVQNNTLLMTELKIALALVVEVIKQLVAMLPSLIMF
-698 VKDMADN
+698 
-705 FYELSKSLQQS
+705 F
-716 SVWMNSIYAILWG
+716 SV
-729 LQKLISTLIAAL
+729 
-741 PVLITL
+741 
-747 FTLKGLVV
+747 KGLVQFSLYV
-755 GIARLSAFIKEARAA
+755 KTLAVDLYTMSKNAITAARGVTTAGAA
-770 ATAMAVLNTA
+770 ATATGTA
-780 MKSNVIISVISLVAG
+780 FSRLSLILRSNVFLFVASAIAA
-795 LAFSLVNLKRELSD
+795 LIMRLSQAKRELSE

-817 SDSFRKFSKDSNA
+817 SEGFRKFSKESNA

-903 IQRVGEQYTSKLADQ
+903 MQRVGEQYTSKLADQ

-927 AAGVGNLGDIDAKKL
+927 AAGVGNLGDIDAQKL

-967 YGPKGMSYSLVTE
+967 YGPKGMSHSLVTE

-990 AQRAV
+990 AQRAI
-995 NNYVANFYNQ
+995 NNYVAHFYNQ
-1005 QQAIKNINKK
+1005 QQALKNINKK
-1015 YDPVIGSYKPKEEEE
+1015 YDPVIGSYKPVEDQE

-1036 EAEKDSEAKRRQREA
+1036 EAEKDSEVKRRQREA

-1099 LRELNTRIEAR
+1099 IRELNTRIEAR

-1118 ENWATELGYISQNDI
+1118 ENWATELGYISQSDI

-1223 EMAKEGM
+1223 DVAKEGM
-1230 EGASGEML
+1230 EGASAEML

-1262 LYTIDINTEEGQA
+1262 LYSIDINTDQGQTM
-1275 AFRKM
+1275 FRKM

-1338 LDKEGKGYE
+1338 LDKQDRENQSDVE
-1347 WAVNFRKAEQD
+1347 FRKNEQD
-1358 IGLATPGMVLDT
+1358 IGLATSGMVLDT
-1370 EVEMYRQRLEAA
+1370 EVEKYRQRLEAA
-1382 QEYYDYLATHGYDV
+1382 QEYYEYLATHGYDV
-1396 EEQRMVVEQ
+1396 EEQRMVLEQ
-1405 AASDLSEKMVEQV
+1405 AASDLSDKMVEQV

-1456 NFVKEMGNLTKEL
+1456 DFVKQMGNLTKEL
-1469 IMNWVKEKI
+1469 IMNWVKEKV

-1489 TEETTQAGM
+1489 TEKTTQAGM
-1498 TATIAQQ
+1498 TATIAQEQ
-1505 QAIQKALVIGG
+1505 GIQKSLIIGG
-1516 ETEMAAAKATIGQTA
+1516 ETEMAAAKASIGQQA
-1531 LATQQVQSA
+1531 LATQQAQA
-1540 TSVSTT
+1540 AQNVSTT
-1546 AAETTANVSL
+1546 ASETTANVSL

-1571 WGIPLVAVISALLSA
+1571 WGIPLVAVISALLGA
-1586 LLSTA
+1586 LLNTA

-1604 TTPATTATKLVTGML
+1604 ATTATTATKLVTGML
-1619 TYDSGNVQSVSAGN
+1619 TYDSGNVQSVASGSS
-1633 GTVSVAADD
+1633 TVNVAADD

-1653 LPAGVGVVN
+1653 LPAGVGIVN

-1710 FSNGGGRYRAYDNG
+1710 FSNGGGRYRAHDSG
-1724 NVQLLSPS
+1724 NVQSLSTAMP
-1732 MSGSNTGVTN
+1732 GSNGGMTN
-1742 EELAGLLRDV
+1742 EELAGLLREV
-1752 TSAISQN
+1752 SSAISQN
-1759 AEVNQ
+1759 SEVNM

-1783 DETVDELY
+1783 DETVDEIY
-1791 FRRERGSDKKINK
+1791 FRRERGSDKKINT

>member
-1 MAKSDS
+1 M
-7 NKVAHIELLLNGNK
+7 
-21 ARNVLEGLR
+21 ARNTSTAHVVITMDGKQAVDMMKGLQR
-30 RGAESLKKEL
+30 QVQQTRNELDQMQQMGIGPDDPQYKKKL
-40 EELKATGLPDDDK
+40 DELKAMQKAVNQNRTAYINLQDIVDNLNK
-53 RVKQLT
+53 TTLAQLQRALKECRKQMNNLT
-59 AALKDATS
+59 A
-67 AVNSAERNLL
+67 
-77 DLDSI
+77 
-82 VKNLSSQSLKKLEA
+82 
-96 AARQLK
+96 
-102 KQMSLTAG
+102 
-110 DDPKLNELIKQ
+110 DDPRMEKLIRQ
-121 YQTINEQIDNIT
+121 YQQID
-133 NRWKKQNTELNQTEK
+133 
-148 ELLDIKKIIDSLD
+148 D
-161 TQSVDVLEKAK
+161 
-172 SQIKKEYTS
+172 QI
-181 VSPSDPKM
+181 
-189 KELAAQYKIIDERIS
+189 
-204 DINNGLKRQNTELDS
+204 G
-219 SEKELL
+219 
-225 DIKKIVDTLD
+225 
-235 TQSLKILNQA
+235 
-245 KAQIEKDLNEA
+245 
-256 IPGSEQMAEL
+256 
-266 SEQYK
+266 
-271 VIKNRISEVS
+271 
-281 DTWKKQE
+281 
-288 EVIEDVEEE
+288 
-297 LLDVNK
+297 
-303 ILKELNKQ
+303 
-311 DLATLT
+311 
-317 KAMKQVRDEMEH
+317 
-329 TAANSPKMKE
+329 
-339 LAKQYQA
+339 
-346 LDDQVSKITGSWKR
+346 KITGQWKR
-360 QDGAITS
+360 QDGAILS
-367 VMRRLAAYVSV
+367 VIKRLTAYVSV
-378 YGGFNLVTDRLRQ
+378 YGGFNF
-391 IVTGNLEFSDSLAD
+391 ITGQLQSIAKRNLEFSDSLAD
-405 IQKTTGLSADGV
+405 IQKTTGLSAKGV
-417 AELSYQISKIDTRTS
+417 AELSGEISKIDTRTS
-432 VQALHE
+432 VEELHK

-510 LLGQSSTANASYIAD
+510 LLGQSTTANADYIAD
-525 FAKRLS
+525 FTRRLS
-531 GIASQAHITMDEIL
+531 GIGVQAHMSIADIM
-545 AFGAAADATGQEVE
+545 AFGAAADSTGQELE

-579 SQAAGVN
+579 AQAAGVD
-586 EETIKNLL
+586 EDLVKSLL
-594 EMGKTTEAVMIVLRG
+594 EVGKTTEAVMLVLRG

-621 IMKDLGSEGARMSG
+621 LMKDLGSEGARMSG
-635 VLANFASNLDMVE
+635 VLSNFASNIDMIE
-648 QALMV
+648 QALMI
-653 SKKGFTEATS
+653 SNKGFKEAIS
-663 VTNEYNIKNEN
+663 VTNEYAIKNEN
-674 AAAIMEKMANS
+674 ASAIMEKMANS
-685 WEKMFVNSQNTGL
+685 WDKVFINVKNTKELKDVAQEFYDLSLSVQNNTLLMTELKIALALVVEVIKQLVAMLPSLIMF
-698 VKDMADN
+698 
-705 FYELSKSLQQS
+705 F
-716 SVWMNSIYAILWG
+716 SV
-729 LQKLISTLIAAL
+729 
-741 PVLITL
+741 
-747 FTLKGLVV
+747 KGLVQFSLYV
-755 GIARLSAFIKEARAA
+755 KTLAVDLYTMSKNALTAARGVTTAGAA
-770 ATAMAVLNTA
+770 ATATGTA
-780 MKSNVIISVISLVAG
+780 FSRLSLILRSNVFLFVAG
-795 LAFSLVNLKRELSD
+795 AIAALIMRLSQAKRELSE

-817 SDSFRKFSKDSNA
+817 SEGFRKFSKESNA

-864 KYIPHLLSEKSTLEE
+864 KYISHLLSEKSTLEE

-903 IQRVGEQYTSKLADQ
+903 MQRVGEQYTSKLADQ

-927 AAGVGNLGDIDAKKL
+927 AAGVGNLGDIDAQKL

-967 YGPKGMSYSLVTE
+967 YGPKGMSHSLVTE

-990 AQRAV
+990 AQRAI
-995 NNYVANFYNQ
+995 NNYVAHFYNQ
-1005 QQAIKNINKK
+1005 QQALKNINKK
-1015 YDPVIGSYKPKEEEE
+1015 YDPVIGSYKPVEDQE

-1036 EAEKDSEAKRRQREA
+1036 EAEKDSEVKRRQREA

-1099 LRELNTRIEAR
+1099 IRELNTRIEAR

-1118 ENWATELGYISQNDI
+1118 ENWATELGYISQSDI

-1223 EMAKEGM
+1223 DVAKEGM
-1230 EGASGEML
+1230 EGASAEML

-1262 LYTIDINTEEGQA
+1262 LYSIDINTDQGQTM
-1275 AFRKM
+1275 FRKM

-1338 LDKEGKGYE
+1338 LDKQDRENQSDVE
-1347 WAVNFRKAEQD
+1347 FRKNEQD
-1358 IGLATPGMVLDT
+1358 IGLATSGMVLDT
-1370 EVEMYRQRLEAA
+1370 EVEKYRQRLEAA

-1478 EHALIRAAMAR
+1478 EHALIRAAMVD
-1489 TEETTQAGM
+1489 TEKESQDEMSDVSKEGLENEGDIAKKAGKKTLSEIAKIGLSKISLKKKENKDVTNVVQEGQNAEQTLVQEGAGAIANATMQIGQQVVAAKKTQA
-1498 TATIAQQ
+1498 A
-1505 QAIQKALVIGG
+1505 
-1516 ETEMAAAKATIGQTA
+1516 EN
-1531 LATQQVQSA
+1531 
-1540 TSVSTT
+1540 VSTSASET
-1546 AAETTANVSL
+1546 AAEVPL
-1556 GIAGAAAKTLGTLGW
+1556 GIASGAAKTIGNLGW
-1571 WGIPLVAVISALLSA
+1571 WGIPLVAVISAVLGA
-1586 LLSTA
+1586 LLNTA
-1591 MSKVS
+1591 MSAVS
-1596 SLFGGSEK
+1596 NLFGGSEK

-1710 FSNGGGRYRAYDNG
+1710 FSNGGGRYRAYDSG

-1732 MSGSNTGVTN
+1732 MTGSNTGVTN

-1783 DETVDELY
+1783 DETVDEIY
-1791 FRRERGSDKKINK
+1791 FRRERGSDKKINT

>member
-1 MAKSDS
+1 M
-7 NKVAHIELLLNGNK
+7 
-21 ARNVLEGLR
+21 ARNTSTAHVVITMDGKQAVDMISGLQKQI
-30 RGAESLKKEL
+30 KKTRDEL
-40 EELKATGLPDDDK
+40 EQMQQIGIGPDDPQYKKKLDELKAMQK
-53 RVKQLT
+53 
-59 AALKDATS
+59 
-67 AVNSAERNLL
+67 AVNQNKTAYINL
-77 DLDSI
+77 D
-82 VKNLSSQSLKKLEA
+82 
-96 AARQLK
+96 
-102 KQMSLTAG
+102 
-110 DDPKLNELIKQ
+110 
-121 YQTINEQIDNIT
+121 
-133 NRWKKQNTELNQTEK
+133 
-148 ELLDIKKIIDSLD
+148 
-161 TQSVDVLEKAK
+161 
-172 SQIKKEYTS
+172 
-181 VSPSDPKM
+181 
-189 KELAAQYKIIDERIS
+189 
-204 DINNGLKRQNTELDS
+204 
-219 SEKELL
+219 
-225 DIKKIVDTLD
+225 KIVD
-235 TQSLKILNQA
+235 
-245 KAQIEKDLNEA
+245 
-256 IPGSEQMAEL
+256 EL
-266 SEQYK
+266 SKTTLAQLQ
-271 VIKNRISEVS
+271 RA
-281 DTWKKQE
+281 
-288 EVIEDVEEE
+288 
-297 LLDVNK
+297 
-303 ILKELNKQ
+303 LKECRKQ
-311 DLATLT
+311 MNNLSADHPD
-317 KAMKQVRDEMEH
+317 M
-329 TAANSPKMKE
+329 PK
-339 LAKQYQA
+339 LIRQYQQI
-346 LDDQVSKITGSWKR
+346 DDQIGKITGQWKR
-360 QDGAITS
+360 QDGAILS
-367 VMRRLAAYVSV
+367 VIKRLTAYVSV
-378 YGGFNLVTDRLRQ
+378 YGGFNF
-391 IVTGNLEFSDSLAD
+391 ITGQLQTIAQRNLEFSDSLAD
-405 IQKTTGLSADGV
+405 IQKTTGLSAKGV
-417 AELSYQISKIDTRTS
+417 AELSSEISKIDTRTS
-432 VQALHE
+432 VEELHK

-510 LLGQSSTANASYIAD
+510 LLGQSTTANADYIAD
-525 FAKRLS
+525 FTRRLV
-531 GIASQAHITMDEIL
+531 GIGAQAHISIADLM
-545 AFGAAADATGQEVE
+545 AFGAAADSTGQELE

-579 SQAAGVN
+579 SQAAGVDEN
-586 EETIKNLL
+586 LIKSLL
-594 EMGKTTEAVMIVLRG
+594 EVGKTTEAVMLVLRG

-621 IMKDLGSEGARMSG
+621 LMKDLGSEGARMSG
-635 VLANFASNLDMVE
+635 VLANFASNLDMID
-648 QALMV
+648 QALMI
-653 SKKGFTEATS
+653 SNKGFEEAIS
-663 VTNEYNIKNEN
+663 VTNEYMIKNEN
-674 AAAIMEKMANS
+674 AAAILEKVANS
-685 WEKMFVNSQNTGL
+685 WDKVFINVKNTHELKEVAQEFYDLSQSVQNNTLLMTELKIALAL
-698 VKDMADN
+698 VVEVIKQLVPM
-705 FYELSKSLQQS
+705 LPSLIMS
-716 SVWMNSIYAILWG
+716 FSI
-729 LQKLISTLIAAL
+729 
-741 PVLITL
+741 
-747 FTLKGLVV
+747 KGLVQFSLYV
-755 GIARLSAFIKEARAA
+755 KTLAVDLYTMSKNAIAAARGVTSAGAA
-770 ATAMAVLNTA
+770 ATATGTA
-780 MKSNVIISVISLVAG
+780 FSRLTLILRSNVFLFVASAIAA
-795 LAFSLVNLKRELSD
+795 LIMRLSQAKKELSE

-857 KINELYG
+857 KINKLYG
-864 KYIPHLLSEKSTLEE
+864 DYIPHLLSEKSTLEE

-927 AAGVGNLGDIDAKKL
+927 AAGVGNLGDIDAQKL

-952 GLKWRSA
+952 GMKWRSA

-967 YGPKGMSYSLVTE
+967 YGPKGMSHSLVTE

-1036 EAEKDSEAKRRQREA
+1036 EEEKDAEAKRRQSEQ
-1051 LKYARDEYDAVM
+1051 LKFARDEYDAVM

-1074 QVINDSY
+1074 QVINDGY

-1099 LRELNTRIEAR
+1099 LRELNTRIEAH

-1238 LGLKKLANQAA
+1238 LGLKKLVNQAA

-1280 LSDQAIFGEEMIN
+1280 LSDQAIFGEEMVN

-1338 LDKEGKGYE
+1338 LDTQDRENQS
-1347 WAVNFRKAEQD
+1347 AVEFRKNEQD

-1478 EHALIRAAMAR
+1478 EHALIRAAMVD
-1489 TEETTQAGM
+1489 TEKESQDEMSDVSKEGLESEGDIAKKAGKKTLSEIAKIGLSKISLKKKENKDVTNVVQEGQNAEQTLVQEGAGAIANATMQIGQQVVAAKKTQA
-1498 TATIAQQ
+1498 A
-1505 QAIQKALVIGG
+1505 
-1516 ETEMAAAKATIGQTA
+1516 EN
-1531 LATQQVQSA
+1531 
-1540 TSVSTT
+1540 VSTSASET
-1546 AAETTANVSL
+1546 AAEVPL
-1556 GIAGAAAKTLGTLGW
+1556 GIASGAAKTIGNLGW
-1571 WGIPLVAVISALLSA
+1571 WGIPLVAVISAVLGA
-1586 LLSTA
+1586 LLNTA
-1591 MSKVS
+1591 MSAVS
-1596 SLFGGSEK
+1596 NLFGGSEK
-1604 TTPATTATKLVTGML
+1604 ATPATTATKLVTGML

-1642 GHTYNAHVAPA
+1642 GHTYNTHVAPA

-1710 FSNGGGRYRAYDNG
+1710 FSNGGGRYRAHDSGNIQSFAPMQSGNG
-1724 NVQLLSPS
+1724 GG
-1732 MSGSNTGVTN
+1732 MTN
-1742 EELAGLLRDV
+1742 EEMAGLLREV
-1752 TSAISQN
+1752 SSAISQN
-1759 AEVNQ
+1759 AEVNA
-1764 ALTKRMG
+1764 ALTRKMS
-1771 NIRAQIVRKEMV
+1771 NLKAQIVRKEMV
-1783 DETVDELY
+1783 DETVDEIS
-1791 FRRERGSDKKINK
+1791 FRRDRGSDKKINRL
-1804 MFGKK
+1804 FGKK

>member
-1 MAKSDS
+1 M
-7 NKVAHIELLLNGNK
+7 
-21 ARNVLEGLR
+21 ARNTSTAHVVITMDGKQAVDMMKGLQR
-30 RGAESLKKEL
+30 QVQQTRNELDQMQQMGIGPDDPQYKKKL
-40 EELKATGLPDDDK
+40 DELKAMQKAVNQNRTAYINLQDIVDNLNK
-53 RVKQLT
+53 TTLAQLQRALKECRKQMNNLT
-59 AALKDATS
+59 A
-67 AVNSAERNLL
+67 
-77 DLDSI
+77 
-82 VKNLSSQSLKKLEA
+82 
-96 AARQLK
+96 
-102 KQMSLTAG
+102 
-110 DDPKLNELIKQ
+110 DDPRMKDLIRQ
-121 YQTINEQIDNIT
+121 YQQIDN
-133 NRWKKQNTELNQTEK
+133 
-148 ELLDIKKIIDSLD
+148 
-161 TQSVDVLEKAK
+161 
-172 SQIKKEYTS
+172 QI
-181 VSPSDPKM
+181 
-189 KELAAQYKIIDERIS
+189 
-204 DINNGLKRQNTELDS
+204 G
-219 SEKELL
+219 
-225 DIKKIVDTLD
+225 
-235 TQSLKILNQA
+235 
-245 KAQIEKDLNEA
+245 
-256 IPGSEQMAEL
+256 
-266 SEQYK
+266 
-271 VIKNRISEVS
+271 
-281 DTWKKQE
+281 
-288 EVIEDVEEE
+288 
-297 LLDVNK
+297 
-303 ILKELNKQ
+303 
-311 DLATLT
+311 
-317 KAMKQVRDEMEH
+317 
-329 TAANSPKMKE
+329 
-339 LAKQYQA
+339 
-346 LDDQVSKITGSWKR
+346 KITGQWKR
-360 QDGAITS
+360 QDGAILS
-367 VMRRLAAYVSV
+367 VIKRLTAYVSV
-378 YGGFNLVTDRLRQ
+378 YGGFNF
-391 IVTGNLEFSDSLAD
+391 ITGQLQNIAQRNLEFSDSLAD
-405 IQKTTGLSADGV
+405 IQKTTGLSAKGV
-417 AELSYQISKIDTRTS
+417 AELSGEISKIDTRTS
-432 VQALHE
+432 VEELHK

-510 LLGQSSTANASYIAD
+510 LLGQSTTANADYIAD
-525 FAKRLS
+525 FTRRLA
-531 GIASQAHITMDEIL
+531 GIGAQAHISIADLM
-545 AFGAAADATGQEVE
+545 AFGAAADSTGQELE

-579 SQAAGVN
+579 SQAAGVDEN
-586 EETIKNLL
+586 LIKSLL
-594 EMGKTTEAVMIVLRG
+594 EVGKTTEAVMLVLRG

-621 IMKDLGSEGARMSG
+621 LMKDLGSEGARMSG
-635 VLANFASNLDMVE
+635 VLANFASNLDMID
-648 QALMV
+648 QALMI
-653 SKKGFTEATS
+653 SNKGFEEAIS
-663 VTNEYNIKNEN
+663 VTNEYMIKNEN
-674 AAAIMEKMANS
+674 AAAIMEKVANS
-685 WEKMFVNSQNTGL
+685 WDKVFINVKNTQELKEVAQEFYDLSQSVQNNTLLMTELEIALALVVEVIKQLVAMLPSLIMF
-698 VKDMADN
+698 
-705 FYELSKSLQQS
+705 F
-716 SVWMNSIYAILWG
+716 SI
-729 LQKLISTLIAAL
+729 
-741 PVLITL
+741 
-747 FTLKGLVV
+747 KGLVQFSLYV
-755 GIARLSAFIKEARAA
+755 KTLAVDLYTMSKNAIAAARGVTSAGAA
-770 ATAMAVLNTA
+770 ATATGTA
-780 MKSNVIISVISLVAG
+780 FSRLTLILRSNVFLFVASAIAA
-795 LAFSLVNLKRELSD
+795 LIMRLSQAKKELSE

-840 RLKNLKA
+840 RLKNLKT
-847 GTDERRDLLI
+847 GTSERRDLLI
-857 KINELYG
+857 KINDLYG
-864 KYIPHLLSEKSTLEE
+864 KYIPHLLSEKSTLED

-927 AAGVGNLGDIDAKKL
+927 AAGVGNLGDIDAQKL

-967 YGPKGMSYSLVTE
+967 YGPKGMSHSLVTE

-1030 GPYKIT
+1030 GPYEIT
-1036 EAEKDSEAKRRQREA
+1036 EAEKDAEAKRRQREA

-1280 LSDQAIFGEEMIN
+1280 LSDQAIFGEEMVN

-1478 EHALIRAAMAR
+1478 EHALIRAAMVD
-1489 TEETTQAGM
+1489 TEKESQDEMSDVSKEGLENEGDIAKKAGKKTLSEIAKIGLSKISLKKKENKDVTNVVQEGQNAEQTLVESGEGAIANTMVQIGQQVVSAKKTQA
-1498 TATIAQQ
+1498 A
-1505 QAIQKALVIGG
+1505 
-1516 ETEMAAAKATIGQTA
+1516 EN
-1531 LATQQVQSA
+1531 
-1540 TSVSTT
+1540 VSTSASET
-1546 AAETTANVSL
+1546 AAEVPL
-1556 GIAGAAAKTLGTLGW
+1556 GIASGAAKTIGNLGW
-1571 WGIPLVAVISALLSA
+1571 WGIPLVAVISAVLNA
-1586 LLSTA
+1586 LLNTA
-1591 MSKVS
+1591 MSAVS
-1596 SLFGGSEK
+1596 NLFGGSEK

-1619 TYDSGNVQSVSAGN
+1619 QYDSGNVQSVSAGN

-1732 MSGSNTGVTN
+1732 MSGGNTGVTN

>member
-1 MAKSDS
+1 M
-7 NKVAHIELLLNGNK
+7 
-21 ARNVLEGLR
+21 ARNTSTAHVVITMDGKQAVDMISGLQKQIKETR
-30 RGAESLKKEL
+30 DEL
-40 EELKATGLPDDDK
+40 EQMQQIGIGPDDPQYKKKLDELNAMQK
-53 RVKQLT
+53 
-59 AALKDATS
+59 
-67 AVNSAERNLL
+67 AVNQNRTAYI
-77 DLDSI
+77 DLDQ
-82 VKNLSSQSLKKLEA
+82 V
-96 AARQLK
+96 
-102 KQMSLTAG
+102 
-110 DDPKLNELIKQ
+110 
-121 YQTINEQIDNIT
+121 
-133 NRWKKQNTELNQTEK
+133 
-148 ELLDIKKIIDSLD
+148 
-161 TQSVDVLEKAK
+161 V
-172 SQIKKEYTS
+172 
-181 VSPSDPKM
+181 
-189 KELAAQYKIIDERIS
+189 
-204 DINNGLKRQNTELDS
+204 
-219 SEKELL
+219 
-225 DIKKIVDTLD
+225 
-235 TQSLKILNQA
+235 
-245 KAQIEKDLNEA
+245 
-256 IPGSEQMAEL
+256 
-266 SEQYK
+266 
-271 VIKNRISEVS
+271 
-281 DTWKKQE
+281 
-288 EVIEDVEEE
+288 
-297 LLDVNK
+297 
-303 ILKELNKQ
+303 KELNKTT
-311 DLATLT
+311 LAQLQRSLKECRKQMNNLT
-317 KAMKQVRDEMEH
+317 ADDPRMKKLIQ
-329 TAANSPKMKE
+329 
-339 LAKQYQA
+339 QYQQI
-346 LDDQVSKITGSWKR
+346 DNQIGKITGQWKR
-360 QDGAITS
+360 QDGAILS
-367 VMRRLAAYVSV
+367 VVKRLTAYVSV
-378 YGGFNLVTDRLRQ
+378 YGSFNFISGLLQNVLQ
-391 IVTGNLEFSDSLAD
+391 KNIEFSDSLAD
-405 IQKTTGLSADGV
+405 IQKTTGLSAKGV
-417 AELSYQISKIDTRTS
+417 AELSSEIMKIDTRTS
-432 VQALHE
+432 VEELHK

-474 GGSEAIKEL
+474 GGAEAIKEL

-510 LLGQSSTANASYIAD
+510 LLGQSTTANADYIAD
-525 FAKRLS
+525 FTRRMA
-531 GIASQAHITMDEIL
+531 GIGAQAHMSIADIM
-545 AFGAAADATGQEVE
+545 AFGAAADSTGQELE

-579 SQAAGVN
+579 SQAAGVDEN
-586 EETIKNLL
+586 LIKSLL
-594 EMGKTTEAVMIVLRG
+594 EVGNTTEAVMLVLRG

-621 IMKDLGSEGARMSG
+621 LMKDLGSEGARMSG
-635 VLANFASNLDMVE
+635 VLANFASNLDKIDY
-648 QALMV
+648 ALMI
-653 SKKGFTEATS
+653 SNKGFEEAIS

-705 FYELSKSLQQS
+705 FYELSKSLQES
-716 SVWMNSIYAILWG
+716 SVWMNSVYVILWG

-755 GIARLSAFIKEARAA
+755 GIGRLAAFVKEAKAA
-770 ATAMAVLNTA
+770 ATAMTVLNTA
-780 MKSNVIISVISLVAG
+780 LKSNVIISVISLVAG
-795 LAFSLVNLKRELSD
+795 LTFSLVNLKKELSEA
-809 VEKSANDL
+809 EKSANDL

-840 RLKNLKA
+840 RLKTLKE
-847 GTDERRDLLI
+847 GTSERRDLII
-857 KINELYG
+857 KINDLYG
-864 KYIPHLLSEKSTLEE
+864 KYLPHLLREKATLEE
-879 IKEAQDAVNA
+879 INDAQDKVNK
-889 SLAQSIAYRSKESA
+889 SLAKSIAYRAKESA
-903 IQRVGEQYTSKLADQ
+903 VQRVGEQYTNKLAEQ
-918 ISDLQNVYS
+918 ISDLQNIYS
-927 AAGVGNLGDIDAKKL
+927 AAGSSNLGDIDATKI

-952 GLKWRSA
+952 GMKWNSA
-959 QKQIWQDM
+959 RNQIWQDM
-967 YGPKGMSYSLVTE
+967 YGPKGISRNLID
-980 NSVFINRMDE
+980 NKVFIASMDE

-995 NNYVANFYNQ
+995 NNYVAYYYNQ
-1005 QQAIKNINKK
+1005 QQALENINKK
-1015 YDPVIGSYKPKEEEE
+1015 YDPIIGEYKPTIEEE

-1152 DIREKLKKFG
+1152 GIREKLKKFG

-1280 LSDQAIFGEEMIN
+1280 LSDQAIFGEEMVN

-1456 NFVKEMGNLTKEL
+1456 DFVKEMGNLTKEL

-1478 EHALIRAAMAR
+1478 EHALIRAAMAK
-1489 TEETTQAGM
+1489 TEKDTQEEMSDASKEGMESEGDIAKKAGKKTLSEIAKVGLSKISLKKKENKDVSNVVQEGQNAQQTLVESGEGAIADTMVQIGQQVVSAKKTQA
-1498 TATIAQQ
+1498 A
-1505 QAIQKALVIGG
+1505 
-1516 ETEMAAAKATIGQTA
+1516 EN
-1531 LATQQVQSA
+1531 
-1540 TSVSTT
+1540 VSTSASET
-1546 AAETTANVSL
+1546 AAEVPL
-1556 GIAGAAAKTLGTLGW
+1556 GIASGAAKTIGNLGW
-1571 WGIPLVAVISALLSA
+1571 WGIPLVAVISAVLGA
-1586 LLSTA
+1586 LLNTA
-1591 MSKVS
+1591 MSAVS
-1596 SLFGGSEK
+1596 NLFGGSEK

-1619 TYDSGNVQSVSAGN
+1619 TYDSGNVQSVAGS
-1633 GTVSVAADD
+1633 GDTVSVAADD
-1642 GHTYNAHVAPA
+1642 GHTYNAHVAPT
-1653 LPAGVGVVN
+1653 LPAGIGVVN
-1662 SPLATLVNGKPSIV
+1662 SPLATLVNGKPAIV
-1676 GERGPEIVIGRE
+1676 GECGPEIVIGRE

-1710 FSNGGGRYRAYDNG
+1710 FSNGGGRYRAHDSGNIQSFAPAQSGNG
-1724 NVQLLSPS
+1724 GG
-1732 MSGSNTGVTN
+1732 MTN
-1742 EELAGLLRDV
+1742 EEMAGLLREV
-1752 TSAISQN
+1752 SSAISQN
-1759 AEVNQ
+1759 AEVNA
-1764 ALTKRMG
+1764 ALTRKMS
-1771 NIRAQIVRKEMV
+1771 NLKAQIVRKEMV
-1783 DETVDELY
+1783 DETVDEIS
-1791 FRRERGSDKKINK
+1791 FRRERGSDKKINRL
-1804 MFGKK
+1804 FGKK

>member
-1 MAKSDS
+1 M
-7 NKVAHIELLLNGNK
+7 
-21 ARNVLEGLR
+21 ARNTSTAHVVITMDGKQAVDMMKGLQR
-30 RGAESLKKEL
+30 QVQQTRNELDQMQQMGIGPDDPQYKKKL
-40 EELKATGLPDDDK
+40 DELKAMQKAVNQNRTAYINLQDIVDNLNK
-53 RVKQLT
+53 TTLAQLQRALKECRKQMNNLT
-59 AALKDATS
+59 ANDPRMKD
-67 AVNSAERNLL
+67 
-77 DLDSI
+77 
-82 VKNLSSQSLKKLEA
+82 
-96 AARQLK
+96 
-102 KQMSLTAG
+102 
-110 DDPKLNELIKQ
+110 LIRQ
-121 YQTINEQIDNIT
+121 YQQIDN
-133 NRWKKQNTELNQTEK
+133 
-148 ELLDIKKIIDSLD
+148 
-161 TQSVDVLEKAK
+161 
-172 SQIKKEYTS
+172 QI
-181 VSPSDPKM
+181 
-189 KELAAQYKIIDERIS
+189 
-204 DINNGLKRQNTELDS
+204 G
-219 SEKELL
+219 
-225 DIKKIVDTLD
+225 
-235 TQSLKILNQA
+235 
-245 KAQIEKDLNEA
+245 
-256 IPGSEQMAEL
+256 
-266 SEQYK
+266 
-271 VIKNRISEVS
+271 
-281 DTWKKQE
+281 
-288 EVIEDVEEE
+288 
-297 LLDVNK
+297 
-303 ILKELNKQ
+303 
-311 DLATLT
+311 
-317 KAMKQVRDEMEH
+317 
-329 TAANSPKMKE
+329 
-339 LAKQYQA
+339 
-346 LDDQVSKITGSWKR
+346 KITGQWKR
-360 QDGAITS
+360 QDGAILS
-367 VMRRLAAYVSV
+367 VIKRLTAYVSV
-378 YGGFNLVTDRLRQ
+378 YGGFNF
-391 IVTGNLEFSDSLAD
+391 ITGQLQNIAQRNLEFSDSLAD
-405 IQKTTGLSADGV
+405 IQKTTGLSAKGV
-417 AELSYQISKIDTRTS
+417 AELSGEISKIDTRTS
-432 VQALHE
+432 VEELHK

-510 LLGQSSTANASYIAD
+510 LLGQSTTANADYIAD
-525 FAKRLS
+525 FTRRLA
-531 GIASQAHITMDEIL
+531 GIGAQAHISIADLM
-545 AFGAAADATGQEVE
+545 AFGAAADSTGQELE

-579 SQAAGVN
+579 SQAAGVDEN
-586 EETIKNLL
+586 LIKSLL
-594 EMGKTTEAVMIVLRG
+594 EVGKTTEAVMLVLRG

-621 IMKDLGSEGARMSG
+621 LMKDLGSEGARMSG
-635 VLANFASNLDMVE
+635 VLANFASNLDMID
-648 QALMV
+648 QALMI
-653 SKKGFTEATS
+653 SNKGFEEAIS
-663 VTNEYNIKNEN
+663 VTNEYMIKNEN
-674 AAAIMEKMANS
+674 AAAIMEKVANS
-685 WEKMFVNSQNTGL
+685 WDKVFINVKNTQELKEVAQEFYDLSQSVQNNTLLMTELKIALALVVEVIKQLVAMLPSLIMFFSIKGL
-698 VKDMADN
+698 VQFSAYVKTLAVDLFTMSKNAVKAAVSVSAAGTAATTTGTA
-705 FYELSKSLQQS
+705 FYRLI
-716 SVWMNSIYAILWG
+716 VILRSNVF
-729 LQKLISTLIAAL
+729 LFVASAIAAL
-741 PVLITL
+741 IM
-747 FTLKGLVV
+747 
-755 GIARLSAFIKEARAA
+755 RLSQAK
-770 ATAMAVLNTA
+770 
-780 MKSNVIISVISLVAG
+780 K
-795 LAFSLVNLKRELSD
+795 ELSE

-857 KINELYG
+857 KINKLYG
-864 KYIPHLLSEKSTLEE
+864 DYIPHLLSEKSTLEE

-927 AAGVGNLGDIDAKKL
+927 AAGVGNLGDIDAQKL

-952 GLKWRSA
+952 GMKWRSA

-967 YGPKGMSYSLVTE
+967 YGPKGMSHSLVTE

-995 NNYVANFYNQ
+995 NNYVSHFYNQ

-1162 TGEMD
+1162 TAEMD

-1189 EIEDI
+1189 EIEEI

-1201 GQVERNYQA
+1201 GQVERNYQT

-1215 GLFFTQYE
+1215 HLFFTSYE
-1223 EMAKEGM
+1223 EGIKEGM
-1230 EGASGEML
+1230 ENVSGEML
-1238 LGLKKLANQAA
+1238 LGMRKAANQAA

-1280 LSDQAIFGEEMIN
+1280 LSDQAIFGEEMVN

-1338 LDKEGKGYE
+1338 LDTQDRENQA
-1347 WAVNFRKAEQD
+1347 AVEFRKNEQD

-1478 EHALIRAAMAR
+1478 EHALIRAAMVD
-1489 TEETTQAGM
+1489 TEKESQDEMSDVSKEGLESEGDIAKKAGKKTLSEIAKIGLSKISLKKKENKDVTNVVQEGQNAEQTLVQEGAGAIANATMQIGQQVVAAKKTQA
-1498 TATIAQQ
+1498 A
-1505 QAIQKALVIGG
+1505 
-1516 ETEMAAAKATIGQTA
+1516 EN
-1531 LATQQVQSA
+1531 
-1540 TSVSTT
+1540 VSTSASET
-1546 AAETTANVSL
+1546 AAEVPL
-1556 GIAGAAAKTLGTLGW
+1556 GIASGAAKTIGNLGW
-1571 WGIPLVAVISALLSA
+1571 WGIPLVAVISAVLGA
-1586 LLSTA
+1586 LLNTA
-1591 MSKVS
+1591 MSAVS
-1596 SLFGGSEK
+1596 NLFGGSEK

-1653 LPAGVGVVN
+1653 LPAGIGVVN

-1732 MSGSNTGVTN
+1732 MAGGNTGVTN